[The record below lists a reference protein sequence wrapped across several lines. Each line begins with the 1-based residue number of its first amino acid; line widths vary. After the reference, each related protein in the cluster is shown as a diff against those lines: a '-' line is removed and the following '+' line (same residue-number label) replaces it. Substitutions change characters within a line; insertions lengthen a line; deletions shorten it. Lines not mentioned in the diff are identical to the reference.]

1 MNKKFSTLMALALLA
16 GSFPVAAQY
25 CPQDGEVPYRTRMVK
40 SAKLDNY
47 FQDVY
52 KINQEYYYQLEVNPP
67 SLGLTEDK
75 EGTYVLVAERDYSTG
90 KIYLTAQEVTKAT
103 LTHSLWKIKVTDR
116 PANGRVYTY
125 VNKETG
131 FELAFDHT
139 NALQRVGTQF
149 IIPSDADKIA
159 ENENYKKNAAN
170 FGWTYE
176 NKGLTDGC
184 IDHWAWYTTED
195 NGTAPLT
202 WKRVYSYFHN
212 KVDSVM
218 TLRAVRLND
227 RIGNVDKETYGDG
240 VNFVSERPETA
251 RTKFEAGLS
260 ETGLDGSKTGG
271 WAIVAVKDSR
281 ANAQDFIGGMNISG
295 VLEIRPVVA
304 GAKVL
309 NAAEINSM
317 IDADGSFLTF
327 GQNNSEYI
335 KYYDQWLDAANAD
348 KAGKF
353 AKFTVLSP
361 ETGDPLNIVEDAN
374 PFAHAFKDGKFV
386 AETLYGKEAT
396 NETSRGVLNRGNYDY
411 DIKENKDITTGG
423 QNVYAG
429 YDILLRT
436 KDPKRQVGDQKE
448 YGYLYVSEHNYEGT
462 PTANYNGL
470 EVKIQPYARIKEKAA
485 TPDAKREVLLKAEP
499 RPAGYPDAL
508 EARYHWKATY
518 YATNDS
524 LVLEPL
530 NASRMN
536 TNDMKDRVP
545 FEKTHLAD
553 DVPGLWVNTVNEA
566 KAYETDPINA
576 AWMSNKAEGVPVALY
591 AMNNSQ
597 VGDTDYLLTIGTP
610 SNAEAFV
617 ERYKAVVKPKAE
629 EGWMKNIN
637 PAYVTNNSEVNAYQ
651 ADMELRL
658 KFVHDYTHLTRATM
672 ASGVYFMNLA
682 TNKFST
688 AQTEHRVNGAN
699 LVADMGGHVVYDVEE
714 QGQQDFNHMPATQW
728 VVETQPCLTGDELN
742 YNENPTVRIYNREY
756 GDLRKVP
763 FFAGQL
769 YTAGDGKFFTIN
781 HREYGWLAKGGQ
793 QNVDKHKRYVYNC
806 ADTVTFAPVDVN
818 ELGYFNETDEN
829 LRNTTYM
836 FQHMYDMNAGKFLTV
851 SDKNNNLRVG
861 DTGTSFEL
869 FRSEGW
875 VPVPD
880 STESIVNGEI
890 VKKPTGTYHFAYVKE
905 QKYGYASEA
914 ANATQLY
921 KTFYKI
927 KVKDANLIDNDHK
940 FVAINNQYK
949 YVVATEDEIMD
960 PKNHLSFA
968 IVSLKENNHLND
980 IHGYAI
986 VNNPT
991 YIKVNAQTE
1000 DDLKGLTKMTQP
1012 DEYGNDYDVYYKD
1025 VDPSDNEKLKT
1036 DNNITGF
1043 NPDKD
1048 IIMVSMVKK
1057 GENNYQVTGKL
1068 GVEAVSLDTKVDEL
1082 CNTSTDAFALVSA
1095 DRPLY
1100 ATIADEYVNNDK
1112 KALDIYTIERQGNE
1126 SLFED
1131 SSSKEAQ
1138 RWGMNYLG
1146 AENMN
1151 KPTKNEGFYVDAV
1164 AKSMGTRMP
1173 QYLFV
1178 VAADSVPAYEY
1189 CDCGID
1195 GHAQHGINSG
1205 CGHSEKFAGYVDGR
1219 FMINYNDSV
1228 QAAMIDKVTNAD
1240 KFKSDNYT
1248 RLGFVEAVHRG
1259 DSLYVL
1265 KYPYTLESI
1274 KEEAKD
1280 GSGKYIIPTF
1290 LSKDSLGK
1298 VYDIVPLDGKHN
1310 NAVFS
1315 FRNTGDAEGENGE
1328 SSFLIESND
1337 TPNGITGYSK
1347 VGSFAGA
1354 WIKIHNN
1361 VPVLAKYYSNDG
1373 NHNTGDFTDDWVG
1386 AGDITEDNVTGE
1398 FINQGARFIFKDIEK
1413 DSEATANE
1421 TIATSSVVVA
1431 GTNGAVV
1438 VKGAEGKNVIVS
1450 TILGKVVAN
1459 EVVSSDNAT
1468 IAAPQGVVVVSVD
1481 GESFK
1486 VVVK

>member
-16 GSFPVAAQY
+16 GSFPVAAQF
-25 CPQDGEVPYRTRMVK
+25 CPTDGEVPYRTRFVK
-40 SAKLDNY
+40 AAALDANISG
-47 FQDVY
+47 VK
-52 KINQEYYYQLEVNPP
+52 KINQEYYYQLEVNPESLATADGKTP
-67 SLGLTEDK
+67 S
-75 EGTYVLVAERDYSTG
+75 GTFVLVAERDYSTG
-90 KIYLTAQEVTKAT
+90 KIYLTAQEISKAT
-103 LTHSLWKIKVTDR
+103 LTHSLWQIKVTDR
-116 PANGRVYTY
+116 SANGRVYTY

-139 NALQRVGTQF
+139 NALLQNPLSTGDDI
-149 IIPSDADKIA
+149 IIPAEADKTLNNDTYKNNKA
-159 ENENYKKNAAN
+159 NY
-170 FGWTYE
+170 GWSYE
-176 NKGLTDGC
+176 FDGLTDGC
-184 IDHWAWYTTED
+184 NDHWAWYTTED
-195 NGTAPLT
+195 NGVAELNY
-202 WKRVYSYFHN
+202 KKVYSYFHN
-212 KVDSVM
+212 GTDSVM
-218 TLRAVRLND
+218 ALRAARRSANIDDVAEAVYDAVR
-227 RIGNVDKETYGDG
+227 
-240 VNFVSERPETA
+240 A
-251 RTKFEAGLS
+251 
-260 ETGLDGSKTGG
+260 DGSKVVKGLSDTSTGLNG
-271 WAIVAVKDSR
+271 EASGGYAIVAVKDSK
-281 ANAQDFIGGMNISG
+281 ANAQNWLGNVSKA
-295 VLEIRPVVA
+295 LEIKPVVA

-317 IDADGSFLTF
+317 VDADGSFLSF
-327 GQNNSEYI
+327 ANHIGEYDAWNDAVNNG
-335 KYYDQWLDAANAD
+335 D

-353 AKFTVLSP
+353 AKFTVLKP
-361 ETGDPLNIVEDAN
+361 GTNEPLNVVEGAN
-374 PFAHAFKDGKFV
+374 PFAHAFTDGKFV
-386 AETLYGKEAT
+386 AETFY
-396 NETSRGVLNRGNYDY
+396 SRLNRDQYKNDEDHYIDEDGS
-411 DIKENKDITTGG
+411 
-423 QNVYAG
+423 VFAG

-436 KDPKRQVGDQKE
+436 KDAIQQVGDEKQF
-448 YGYLYVSEHNYEGT
+448 GYLYVSEHTYE
-462 PTANYNGL
+462 PKTATSNHDGL
-470 EVKIQPYARIKEKAA
+470 QVKIQPYSYIDAGARKTVKQVKS
-485 TPDAKREVLLKAEP
+485 DASYLTK
-499 RPAGYPDAL
+499 GYPDAL

-536 TNDMKDRVP
+536 TKEMAAETP
-545 FEKTHLAD
+545 FEKTHLAAE
-553 DVPGLWVNTVNEA
+553 GSESWVNTVNEA
-566 KAYETDPINA
+566 TTYNSNTSTDGN
-576 AWMSNKAEGVPVALY
+576 WMSAKKAGVPVALF

-597 VGDTDYLLTIGTP
+597 VGDEAQLLTIGTP
-610 SNAEAFV
+610 KNAEAADAD
-617 ERYKAVVKPKAE
+617 YAAQCK
-629 EGWMKNIN
+629 GDGN
-637 PAYVTNNSEVNAYQ
+637 PAYVTNVEDKEYQ
-651 ADMELRL
+651 ADMNLRL
-658 KFVHDYTHLTRATM
+658 KFNHDYTPLTRATM

-682 TNKFST
+682 TNKYST
-688 AQTEHRVNGAN
+688 AQTENRVNGAYI
-699 LVADMGGHVVYDVEE
+699 VADMGGHVVYDVEE

-756 GDLRKVP
+756 AYELFG
-763 FFAGQL
+763 GQL
-769 YTAGDGKFFTIN
+769 YTAGDGKFFTID
-781 HREYGWLAKGGQ
+781 HRHYGWVATQ
-793 QNVDKHKRYVYNC
+793 QNVDKHNRFDYNC

-851 SDKNNNLRVG
+851 SDKNNNVRVG

-875 VPVPD
+875 VPVQD
-880 STESIVNGEI
+880 SIQKYNTS
-890 VKKPTGTYHFAYVKE
+890 TGKWDLVPGDTYHFDYVKE
-905 QKYGYASEA
+905 QKYGYPSEA
-914 ANATQLY
+914 ANATQLTR
-921 KTFYKI
+921 TFYKI

-940 FVAINNQYK
+940 FVAIDNQYK
-949 YVVATEDEIMD
+949 YVVATENEIID

-968 IVSLKENNHLND
+968 IVTLKENNCLTLNGEEV
-980 IHGYAI
+980 HGYAL
-986 VNNPT
+986 VNSPA
-991 YIKVNAQTE
+991 YVKVNATKE
-1000 DDLKGLTKMTQP
+1000 EDLKGLKLIDKEKQP
-1012 DEYGNDYDVYYKD
+1012 QYCTDEYGRKYEAYYKD
-1025 VDPSDNEKLKT
+1025 VKGNGSYDPADG
-1036 DNNITGF
+1036 DV
-1043 NPDKD
+1043 
-1048 IIMVSMVKK
+1048 IMVKRVID
-1057 GENNYQVTGKL
+1057 NRQVTGKL

-1100 ATIADEYVNNDK
+1100 ATIASEYVNNDK

-1315 FRNTGDAEGENGE
+1315 FRNTGDDEG
-1328 SSFLIESND
+1328 SFLIESND
-1337 TPNGITGYSK
+1337 AANKDGKPYSIYSK

-1398 FINQGARFIFKDIEK
+1398 FINQGARFIFKDIDK

-1421 TIATSSVVVA
+1421 TIATSSVIVA
-1431 GTNGAVV
+1431 GQDGAVV
-1438 VKGAEGKNVIVS
+1438 VKGAEGKSVIVS

-1459 EVVSSDNAT
+1459 EVLTSDNAQ

>member
-16 GSFPVAAQY
+16 GSFPVAAQF
-25 CPQDGEVPYRTRMVK
+25 CTVNGEVPYHTRLVK
-40 SAKLDNY
+40 AAALDANISGVK
-47 FQDVY
+47 Q
-52 KINQEYYYQLEVNPP
+52 INQEYYYQLQVDPA
-67 SLGLTEDK
+67 SLGEKD
-75 EGTYVLVAERDYSTG
+75 GTYVLVAERDYSTG
-90 KIYLTAQEVTKAT
+90 KIYLTAQEITKAT

-116 PANGRVYTY
+116 SANGRVYTY

-139 NALQRVGTQF
+139 NALQRVGGRF
-149 IIPSDADKIA
+149 VIPSKSDKDAAND
-159 ENENYKKNAAN
+159 NYKKYAAN
-170 FGWTYE
+170 YGWTYE

-184 IDHWAWYTTED
+184 IDNWAWYTTED
-195 NGTAPLT
+195 NGTVELPS
-202 WKRVYSYFHN
+202 RPVYSYFHN
-212 KVDSVM
+212 GTDSVM
-218 TLRAVRLND
+218 TLRAVKKD
-227 RIGNVDKETYGDG
+227 EFGMY
-240 VNFVSERPETA
+240 PTA
-251 RTKFEAGLS
+251 PAADDEFSVLGLS
-260 ETGLDGSKTGG
+260 ENGLDGSSNGG
-271 WAIVAVKDSR
+271 WAIVAVKDSK
-281 ANAQDFIGGMNISG
+281 ANARDLLGGMGGI
-295 VLEIRPVVA
+295 LKIKPVVA

-309 NAAEINSM
+309 NADEINSM

-327 GQNNSEYI
+327 GENNSKYI
-335 KYYDQWLDAANAD
+335 KWYNEWQDAVNGD
-348 KAGKF
+348 RAGKF
-353 AKFTVLSP
+353 AKFTVLNP
-361 ETGDPLNIVEDAN
+361 ETGMPLDIVDGTN
-374 PFAHAFKDGKFV
+374 PFAHTFSKGEFIAQ
-386 AETLYGKEAT
+386 TLDYKE
-396 NETSRGVLNRGNYDY
+396 LNRASG
-411 DIKENKDITTGG
+411 KS
-423 QNVYAG
+423 YAG
-429 YDILLRT
+429 YDVLLRT
-436 KDPKRQVGDQKE
+436 KDPKRQVGSQKE
-448 YGYLYVSEHNYEGT
+448 YGYLYVSEHNYEQT
-462 PTANYNGL
+462 PTGNYSGL
-470 EVKIQPYARIKEKAA
+470 RVEIQPYAQLGTKLGTENA
-485 TPDAKREVLLKAEP
+485 TKKVLLGAAKKTA
-499 RPAGYPDAL
+499 AAVLPDAL
-508 EARYHWKATY
+508 EARYHWKVTY

-536 TNDMKDRVP
+536 TAEMEAKTP
-545 FEKTHLAD
+545 FEQTHLAVSPAAD
-553 DVPGLWVNTVNEA
+553 AGKWVNTVN
-566 KAYETDPINA
+566 KADIYSNGNA
-576 AWMSNKAEGVPVALY
+576 EDGTWMSNKYQGVPVALY
-591 AMNNSQ
+591 AMNNSF
-597 VGDTDYLLTIGTP
+597 VGDDAKLLTIGTP
-610 SNAEAFV
+610 SNAEAFDV
-617 ERYKAVVKPKAE
+617 KYVAVKKTE
-629 EGWMKNIN
+629 IGN
-637 PAYVTNNSEVNAYQ
+637 PAYVTNKVVEKVSPYQ

-658 KFVHDYTHLTRATM
+658 KFDHDYTHLTRATM

-699 LVADMGGHVVYDVEE
+699 VVADMGGHVVYDVEE

-728 VVETQPCLTGDELN
+728 VVEQQPCLEGDDVN
-742 YNENPTVRIYNREY
+742 ANENPTVRIYNREY
-756 GDLRKVP
+756 ADQLFG
-763 FFAGQL
+763 GQL
-769 YTAGDGKFFTIN
+769 YTAGDGKFFTID
-781 HREYGWLAKGGQ
+781 HRHYGWLATQ
-793 QNVDKHKRYVYNC
+793 QNVDRHYRKTYNC
-806 ADTVTFAPVDVN
+806 ADTVTFAPVEVN

-851 SDKNNNLRVG
+851 SDKNNNVRVG

-875 VPVPD
+875 LPVPD

-890 VKKPTGTYHFAYVKE
+890 VKDFAGTYHFAYVKE
-905 QKYGYASEA
+905 QKYGYPSEA
-914 ANATQLY
+914 ANATQLTR
-921 KTFYKI
+921 TFYKI

-949 YVVATEDEIMD
+949 YVVATENEIID

-968 IVSLKENNHLND
+968 IVTLKENNCLTLNGEEV
-980 IHGYAI
+980 HGYAL
-986 VNNPT
+986 VNSPA
-991 YIKVNAQTE
+991 YVKVNATKE
-1000 DDLKGLTKMTQP
+1000 EDLKGLKLIDKEKQP
-1012 DEYGNDYDVYYKD
+1012 QYCTDEYGRKYEAYYKD
-1025 VDPSDNEKLKT
+1025 VKGNGSYDPADG
-1036 DNNITGF
+1036 DV
-1043 NPDKD
+1043 
-1048 IIMVSMVKK
+1048 IMVKRVID
-1057 GENNYQVTGKL
+1057 NRQVTGKL

-1100 ATIADEYVNNDK
+1100 ATIASEYVNNDK

-1337 TPNGITGYSK
+1337 AANKDGKPYSIYSK

-1373 NHNTGDFTDDWVG
+1373 NHNTGDFTDDWV
-1386 AGDITEDNVTGE
+1386 AVGDKTEENVTGE
-1398 FINQGARFIFKDIEK
+1398 FINQGARFIFKDIDK

-1421 TIATSSVVVA
+1421 TIATSSVIVA

-1438 VKGAEGKNVIVS
+1438 VKGAEGKSVIVS

-1459 EVVSSDNAT
+1459 EVLTSDNAQ

>member
-16 GSFPVAAQY
+16 GSFPVAAQF
-25 CPQDGEVPYRTRMVK
+25 CTVNGEVPYRTRLVK
-40 SAKLDNY
+40 AAALDST
-47 FQDVY
+47 FREVK
-52 KINQEYYYQLEVNPP
+52 KINQEYYYQLQVDPA
-67 SLGLTEDK
+67 SLGEKD
-75 EGTYVLVAERDYSTG
+75 GTYVLVAERDYSTG
-90 KIYLTAQEVTKAT
+90 KIYLTAQEITKAT

-116 PANGRVYTY
+116 FANGRVYTY

-139 NALQRVGTQF
+139 NALQRVNGDY
-149 IIPSDADKIA
+149 IIPATFDANDKNKA
-159 ENENYKKNAAN
+159 NY
-170 FGWTYE
+170 GWTYE

-184 IDHWAWYTTED
+184 IDNWAWYTTED
-195 NGTAPLT
+195 NGKKELPY
-202 WKRVYSYFHN
+202 KKVYSYFHN
-212 KVDSVM
+212 GTDSVM
-218 TLRAVRLND
+218 ALRAVYLSD
-227 RIGNVDKETYGDG
+227 SFKDKVYDNNPGL
-240 VNFVSERPETA
+240 PI
-251 RTKFEAGLS
+251 TKDDFSVKGLS
-260 ETGLDGSKTGG
+260 ENGLDGSSNGG
-271 WAIVAVKDSR
+271 WAIVAVKDSKE
-281 ANAQDFIGGMNISG
+281 NAQNFLATIGDA
-295 VLEIRPVVA
+295 LRIRPVVA

-335 KYYDQWLDAANAD
+335 KNYNEWKDAANVD

-353 AKFTVLSP
+353 AKFTVLNP
-361 ETGDPLNIVEDAN
+361 ETGEELNVVEGAN

-386 AETLYGKEAT
+386 AVSSPYENLAREKWAVDGTISG
-396 NETSRGVLNRGNYDY
+396 GN
-411 DIKENKDITTGG
+411 NP
-423 QNVYAG
+423 YAG
-429 YDILLRT
+429 YNILLQT
-436 KDPKRQVGDQKE
+436 NDPIQEVNGVGQS
-448 YGYLYVSEHNYEGT
+448 GYLYVSEHNYEGT
-462 PTANYNGL
+462 PTGNYNGL
-470 EVKIQPYARIKEKAA
+470 EVKIQPYAWMLDDANKGTVK
-485 TPDAKREVLLKAEP
+485 AKRNVALKAQN
-499 RPAGYPDAL
+499 RGGATAPDAL

-536 TNDMKDRVP
+536 TEEMAARLP
-545 FEKTHLAD
+545 FEQTHLAVD
-553 DVPGLWVNTVNEA
+553 PNHSSSKWVNTVNPAEGYA
-566 KAYETDPINA
+566 SGNPNA
-576 AWMSNKAEGVPVALY
+576 AWMTNKEKGVPVALY

-610 SNAEAFV
+610 SNAEAYDADYAA
-617 ERYKAVVKPKAE
+617 EVKPNA
-629 EGWMKNIN
+629 GTTAN
-637 PAYVTNNSEVNAYQ
+637 PAYVTNKVEDKVSPYQ

-658 KFVHDYTHLTRATM
+658 KFDHDYTHLTRATM

-781 HREYGWLAKGGQ
+781 HREYGWLAKGDQ

-875 VPVPD
+875 VPVQD
-880 STESIVNGEI
+880 SIQKYNTSTGKWDLVPGE
-890 VKKPTGTYHFAYVKE
+890 TYHFDYVKE

-1000 DDLKGLTKMTQP
+1000 DDLKGLYPQP
-1012 DEYGNDYDVYYKD
+1012 ATDEFGNDYVEYWKD
-1025 VDPSDNEKLKT
+1025 VD
-1036 DNNITGF
+1036 G
-1043 NPDKD
+1043 DKKYD
-1048 IIMVSMVKK
+1048 ASKGDKIMVRMVKE
-1057 GENNYQVTGKL
+1057 GDENNYQVTGKL
-1068 GVEAVSLDTKVDEL
+1068 GVEAVSLDTKIDEL

-1315 FRNTGDAEGENGE
+1315 FRNTGDDEG
-1328 SSFLIESND
+1328 SFLIESND
-1337 TPNGITGYSK
+1337 AANKDGKPYSIYSK

-1398 FINQGARFIFKDIEK
+1398 FINQGARFIFKDIDK

-1421 TIATSSVVVA
+1421 EIATSSVIVA

-1459 EVVSSDNAT
+1459 EVLTSDNAQ

>member
-1 MNKKFSTLMALALLA
+1 M
-16 GSFPVAAQY
+16 
-25 CPQDGEVPYRTRMVK
+25 PYRTRLVK
-40 SAKLDNY
+40 AAALDST
-47 FQDVY
+47 FREVK
-52 KINQEYYYQLEVNPP
+52 KINQEYYYQLQVDPA
-67 SLGLTEDK
+67 SLGEKD
-75 EGTYVLVAERDYSTG
+75 GTYVLVAERDYSTG
-90 KIYLTAQEVTKAT
+90 KIYLTAQEITKAT

-116 PANGRVYTY
+116 SANGRVYTY

-139 NALQRVGTQF
+139 SALQRVDGNYV
-149 IIPSDADKIA
+149 IPTDDDKA
-159 ENENYKKNAAN
+159 YETDTYKKNAAN
-170 FGWTYE
+170 YGWTYE

-184 IDHWAWYTTED
+184 IDNWAWYTTED
-195 NGTAPLT
+195 NGTAELPY
-202 WKRVYSYFHN
+202 KKVYSYFHN
-212 KVDSVM
+212 GTDSVM
-218 TLRAVRLND
+218 ALRAVYLSDSFENKVYD
-227 RIGNVDKETYGDG
+227 NNPGSPI
-240 VNFVSERPETA
+240 
-251 RTKFEAGLS
+251 TKDDFSVKGLS
-260 ETGLDGSKTGG
+260 ENGLDGSSNGG
-271 WAIVAVKDSR
+271 WAIVAVKDSKE
-281 ANAQDFIGGMNISG
+281 NAQDFLATIGAA
-295 VLEIRPVVA
+295 LRIRPVVA

-309 NAAEINSM
+309 NADEINSM

-327 GQNNSEYI
+327 GENNSKYI
-335 KYYDQWLDAANAD
+335 KSYNEWKDAANGD
-348 KAGKF
+348 RAGKF
-353 AKFTVLSP
+353 AKFTVLNP
-361 ETGDPLNIVEDAN
+361 ETGEELNVVEGAN
-374 PFAHAFKDGKFV
+374 PFAHAFKDGKFE
-386 AETLYGKEAT
+386 AETVYGKDKAEGIDQ
-396 NETSRGVLNRGNYDY
+396 GVLNRNNYGESDY
-411 DIKENKDITTGG
+411 ISTGEKNK
-423 QNVYAG
+423 YAG
-429 YDILLRT
+429 YDILLKT
-436 KDPKRQVGDQKE
+436 KEPMRQVGNQKE

-462 PTANYNGL
+462 PTGNYNGL
-470 EVKIQPYARIKEKAA
+470 EVKIQPYARIKENAA
-485 TPDAKREVLLKAEP
+485 TTDAKREVLLKAEA
-499 RPAGYPDAL
+499 RAAGYPDAL

-536 TNDMKDRVP
+536 TTEMAARTP
-545 FEKTHLAD
+545 FEQTHLAD
-553 DVPGLWVNTVNEA
+553 DWTRDWVNTVNEA
-566 KAYETDPINA
+566 VGYASGNPDA
-576 AWMSNKAEGVPVALY
+576 AWMTNKMAGVPVALY

-610 SNAEAFV
+610 SNAEAFDAK
-617 ERYKAVVKPKAE
+617 YAAVKKTE
-629 EGWMKNIN
+629 NGN
-637 PAYVTNNSEVNAYQ
+637 PAYVTNDYDQTVEPKRDGKNAYQ

-658 KFVHDYTHLTRATM
+658 KFDHDYTHLTRATM

-728 VVETQPCLTGDELN
+728 VVEQQPCLKGDDVN
-742 YNENPTVRIYNREY
+742 ANENPTVRIYNREY
-756 GDLRKVP
+756 AYELFG
-763 FFAGQL
+763 GQL
-769 YTAGDGKFFTIN
+769 YTAGDGKFFTID
-781 HREYGWLAKGGQ
+781 HRHYARLAKDGQ
-793 QNVDKHKRYVYNC
+793 QNVDRHYRKTYNC

-851 SDKNNNLRVG
+851 SDKNNNVRVG

-875 VPVPD
+875 LPVPD

-890 VKKPTGTYHFAYVKE
+890 VKDFAGTYHFAYVKE
-905 QKYGYASEA
+905 QKYGYPSEA
-914 ANATQLY
+914 ANATQLTR
-921 KTFYKI
+921 TFYKI

-949 YVVATEDEIMD
+949 YVVATENEIMD

-968 IVSLKENNHLND
+968 IVTLKENNCLTLNGEEV
-980 IHGYAI
+980 HGYAL
-986 VNNPT
+986 VNSPA
-991 YIKVNAQTE
+991 YVKVNATKE
-1000 DDLKGLTKMTQP
+1000 EDLKGLKLIDNIVQSEYCT
-1012 DEYGNDYDVYYKD
+1012 DEYGNQYEAYYKD
-1025 VDPSDNEKLKT
+1025 VKDNGSYDPDHG
-1036 DNNITGF
+1036 DV
-1043 NPDKD
+1043 
-1048 IIMVSMVKK
+1048 IMVKRVID
-1057 GENNYQVTGKL
+1057 NRQVTGKL

-1100 ATIADEYVNNDK
+1100 ATIASEYVNNDK

-1164 AKSMGTRMP
+1164 AKSNPRMP

-1315 FRNTGDAEGENGE
+1315 FRNTGDDEG
-1328 SSFLIESND
+1328 SFLIESND
-1337 TPNGITGYSK
+1337 AANKDGKPYSIYSK

-1373 NHNTGDFTDDWVG
+1373 NHNTGDFTDDWVA

-1398 FINQGARFIFKDIEK
+1398 FINQGARFIFKDIDK
-1413 DSEATANE
+1413 DSQATANE
-1421 TIATSSVVVA
+1421 TIATSSVIVA

-1438 VKGAEGKNVIVS
+1438 VKGAEGKSVIVS

-1459 EVVSSDNAT
+1459 EVLTSDNAQ

>member
-16 GSFPVAAQY
+16 GSFPVAAQF
-25 CPQDGEVPYRTRMVK
+25 CTVNGEVPYRTRFVK
-40 SAKLDNY
+40 AAALDDNISG
-47 FQDVY
+47 VK
-52 KINQEYYYQLEVNPP
+52 KINQEYYYQLEVNPV
-67 SLGLTEDK
+67 SLGLSEDAK
-75 EGTYVLVAERDYSTG
+75 GTYVLVAERDYSTG
-90 KIYLTAQEVTKAT
+90 KIYLTAQDITKAT

-116 PANGRVYTY
+116 SANGRVYTY

-139 NALQRVGTQF
+139 NALQRVDGDYV
-149 IIPSDADKIA
+149 IPTDADKA
-159 ENENYKKNAAN
+159 DETDTYKKNAAN
-170 FGWTYE
+170 YGWTYE

-184 IDHWAWYTTED
+184 IDNWAWYTTED
-195 NGTAPLT
+195 NGKTELPY
-202 WKRVYSYFHN
+202 KKVYSYFHN
-212 KVDSVM
+212 GTDSVM
-218 TLRAVRLND
+218 AIRAVRQSD
-227 RIGNVDKETYGDG
+227 PSEDIEKETYGDG
-240 VNFVSERPETA
+240 VNYDSRYPWTQ
-251 RTKFEAGLS
+251 RRQFEAGLS
-260 ETGLDGSKTGG
+260 EGGLDATQNGG
-271 WAIVAVKDSR
+271 WAVVAVKDSK
-281 ANAQDFIGGMNISG
+281 ANAEDFLTKIGAAM
-295 VLEIRPVVA
+295 EIRPVVA

-317 IDADGSFLTF
+317 IDADGSWLNFDTE
-327 GQNNSEYI
+327 QNDFI
-335 KYYDQWLDAANAD
+335 KFYGNKGWNDADNKND
-348 KAGKF
+348 KNHEI
-353 AKFTVLSP
+353 AKFTVLNP
-361 ETGDPLNIVEDAN
+361 ETGEPLNIVEDAN

-386 AETLYGKEAT
+386 AETIYGKDADT
-396 NETSRGVLNRGNYDY
+396 NTGTIQGVLNRNNYGDS
-411 DIKENKDITTGG
+411 EFLSTGEANK
-423 QNVYAG
+423 YAG

-436 KDPKRQVGDQKE
+436 NDPIQQVGDEKQ

-462 PTANYNGL
+462 PTGNYNGL
-470 EVKIQPYARIKEKAA
+470 EVKIQPYARIESGAA
-485 TPDAKREVLLKAEP
+485 TSNAKRKVLLVAKENSN
-499 RPAGYPDAL
+499 GYPDAL

-536 TNDMKDRVP
+536 TAEMEARKP
-545 FEKTHLAD
+545 FEQTHLAD
-553 DVPGLWVNTVNEA
+553 DWTRDWVNTVNA
-566 KAYETDPINA
+566 AVGYASGNTDA
-576 AWMSNKAEGVPVALY
+576 AWMTNKVAGVPVALY

-610 SNAEAFV
+610 SNAEAYDV
-617 ERYKAVVKPKAE
+617 NYAAVVKPNA
-629 EGWMKNIN
+629 GTTAN
-637 PAYVTNNSEVNAYQ
+637 PAYVTNANNKVENKVLSPYQ

-658 KFVHDYTHLTRATM
+658 KFNHDYTSLTRATM
-672 ASGVYFMNLA
+672 ASGVYFMNLD
-682 TNKFST
+682 TKKYST
-688 AQTEHRVNGAN
+688 AQTENRVNGAYI
-699 LVADMGGHVVYDVEE
+699 VADMGGHVVYDVEE

-756 GDLRKVP
+756 AYPL
-763 FFAGQL
+763 FAGQL
-769 YTAGDGKFFTIN
+769 YTAGDGKFFTID
-781 HREYGWLAKGGQ
+781 HRHYGWLATQ
-793 QNVDKHKRYVYNC
+793 QNVDKHNRFDYNC

-851 SDKNNNLRVG
+851 SDKNNNVRVG

-875 VPVPD
+875 VPVQD
-880 STESIVNGEI
+880 SIQKYNTS
-890 VKKPTGTYHFAYVKE
+890 TGKWDLVPGDTYHFDYVKE
-905 QKYGYASEA
+905 QKYGYPSEA
-914 ANATQLY
+914 ANATQLTR
-921 KTFYKI
+921 TFYKI

-949 YVVATEDEIMD
+949 YVVATENEIMD

-968 IVSLKENNHLND
+968 IVTLKENNCLTLNGEEV
-980 IHGYAI
+980 HGYAL
-986 VNNPT
+986 VNSPA
-991 YIKVNAQTE
+991 YVKVNATKE
-1000 DDLKGLTKMTQP
+1000 EDLKGLKLIDKEKQP
-1012 DEYGNDYDVYYKD
+1012 QYCTDEYGRKYEAYYKD
-1025 VDPSDNEKLKT
+1025 VKGNGSYDPADG
-1036 DNNITGF
+1036 DV
-1043 NPDKD
+1043 
-1048 IIMVSMVKK
+1048 IMVKRVID
-1057 GENNYQVTGKL
+1057 NRQVTGKL

-1100 ATIADEYVNNDK
+1100 ATIASEYVNNDK

-1315 FRNTGDAEGENGE
+1315 FRNTGDDEG
-1328 SSFLIESND
+1328 SFLIESND
-1337 TPNGITGYSK
+1337 AANKDGKPYSIYSK

-1373 NHNTGDFTDDWVG
+1373 NHNTGDFTDDWVA

-1398 FINQGARFIFKDIEK
+1398 FINQGARFIFKDIDK
-1413 DSEATANE
+1413 DSQATANE
-1421 TIATSSVVVA
+1421 TIATSSVIVA

-1438 VKGAEGKNVIVS
+1438 VKGARKHN
-1450 TILGKVVAN
+1450 LR
-1459 EVVSSDNAT
+1459 
-1468 IAAPQGVVVVSVD
+1468 
-1481 GESFK
+1481 
-1486 VVVK
+1486 

>member
-1 MNKKFSTLMALALLA
+1 MAGLLLA
-16 GSFPVAAQY
+16 GSFPVAAQF
-25 CPQDGEVPYRTRMVK
+25 CPTDGEVPYRTRSVK
-40 SAKLDNY
+40 AAALDVNIWE
-47 FQDVY
+47 VN
-52 KINQEYYYQLEVNPP
+52 KINQEYYYQLQVKPE
-67 SLGLTEDK
+67 SLGLSQDY
-75 EGTYVLVAERDYSTG
+75 GTFVLVAERDYSTG
-90 KIYLTAQEVTKAT
+90 KIYLTAQEISKAT

-116 PANGRVYTY
+116 SANGRVYTY

-139 NALQRVGTQF
+139 NALQRVSGNYV
-149 IIPSDADKIA
+149 IPSDADKA
-159 ENENYKKNAAN
+159 AGKDDYKKNAAN
-170 FGWTYE
+170 YGWTYE

-184 IDHWAWYTTED
+184 IDNWAWYTTED
-195 NGTAPLT
+195 NGIAELNY
-202 WKRVYSYFHN
+202 KKVYSYFHN
-212 KVDSVM
+212 GTDSVM
-218 TLRAVRLND
+218 ALRAIRETETQYFNYVSPFAD
-227 RIGNVDKETYGDG
+227 R
-240 VNFVSERPETA
+240 
-251 RTKFEAGLS
+251 LS
-260 ETGLDGSKTGG
+260 EDGLDGTVTGG
-271 WAIVAVKDSR
+271 WAVIAVKDSK
-281 ANAQDFIGGMNISG
+281 ANGQDFVEGFNTNE

-317 IDADGSFLTF
+317 IDADGSFLSF
-327 GQNNSEYI
+327 SPRISQYDAWNNADEG
-335 KYYDQWLDAANAD
+335 D

-353 AKFTVLSP
+353 AKFTVLNP
-361 ETGDPLNIVEDAN
+361 ETGEPLNIVEDAN

-386 AETLYGKEAT
+386 AMSSPYENLAREKWAEDGSISNGK
-396 NETSRGVLNRGNYDY
+396 NP
-411 DIKENKDITTGG
+411 
-423 QNVYAG
+423 YAG
-429 YDILLRT
+429 YDILLQT
-436 KDPKRQVGDQKE
+436 NDPIQQVGDDKQF
-448 YGYLYVSEHNYEGT
+448 GYLYVSEHNYEGT
-462 PTANYNGL
+462 PTGNYNGL
-470 EVKIQPYARIKEKAA
+470 EVKIQPYAWMLDAGKG
-485 TPDAKREVLLKAEP
+485 TTSAKRNVARKAQN
-499 RPAGYPDAL
+499 RGGASAPDAL
-508 EARYHWKATY
+508 EARYHWKVTY

-536 TNDMKDRVP
+536 TEEMAARLP
-545 FEKTHLAD
+545 FEQTHLA
-553 DVPGLWVNTVNEA
+553 VTPNHSSKNWVNTVNGA
-566 KAYETDPINA
+566 VGYASGNTDA
-576 AWMSNKAEGVPVALY
+576 AWMTNKEAGVPVALY

-610 SNAEAFV
+610 SNAEA
-617 ERYKAVVKPKAE
+617 YDANYAAVVKPNA
-629 EGWMKNIN
+629 GTTAN
-637 PAYVTNNSEVNAYQ
+637 PAYVTNNKVDNISPYQ

-658 KFVHDYTHLTRATM
+658 KFNHDYTSLTRATM

-682 TNKFST
+682 TNKYST
-688 AQTEHRVNGAN
+688 AQTENRVNGAYI
-699 LVADMGGHVVYDVEE
+699 VADMGGHVVYDVEE

-756 GDLRKVP
+756 AYELFG
-763 FFAGQL
+763 GQL
-769 YTAGDGKFFTIN
+769 YTAGDGKFFTID
-781 HREYGWLAKGGQ
+781 HRHYGWFANGGQ
-793 QNVDKHKRYVYNC
+793 QNVDRHNWVNKRYNC
-806 ADTVTFAPVDVN
+806 ADTVTFAPVEVN

-836 FQHMYDMNAGKFLTV
+836 FQHMYDMNVANFLTV
-851 SDKNNNLRVG
+851 SDKNNNVRLG
-861 DTGTSFEL
+861 SEGTSFEL

-880 STESIVNGEI
+880 STKLYNPETGKWDIDAE
-890 VKKPTGTYHFAYVKE
+890 TGTYHFDYVKE

-1000 DDLKGLTKMTQP
+1000 DDLKGLYPQSAT
-1012 DEYGNDYDVYYKD
+1012 DEFGNDYVEYWKD
-1025 VDPSDNEKLKT
+1025 VD
-1036 DNNITGF
+1036 G
-1043 NPDKD
+1043 DKKYD
-1048 IIMVSMVKK
+1048 ASKGDKIMVRMVKE
-1057 GENNYQVTGKL
+1057 GDENNYQVTGKL
-1068 GVEAVSLDTKVDEL
+1068 GVEAVSLDTKIDEL

-1151 KPTKNEGFYVDAV
+1151 KPTKNEGFYIDAV
-1164 AKSMGTRMP
+1164 AKSNPRMP

-1205 CGHSEKFAGYVDGR
+1205 CGHSENYAGYVEGR
-1219 FMINYNDSV
+1219 FLVNYNDSV
-1228 QAAMIDKVTNAD
+1228 QSALIDKVTNAD

-1265 KYPYTLESI
+1265 KYPYTLASI

-1315 FRNTGDAEGENGE
+1315 FRNTGDDEG
-1328 SSFLIESND
+1328 SFLIESND
-1337 TPNGITGYSK
+1337 AANKDGKPYSIYSK

-1398 FINQGARFIFKDIEK
+1398 FINQGARFIFKDIDK

-1421 TIATSSVVVA
+1421 EIATSSVIVA

-1438 VKGAEGKNVIVS
+1438 VKGAEGKSVIVS

-1459 EVVSSDNAT
+1459 EVLTSDNAQ

>member
-1 MNKKFSTLMALALLA
+1 MDDNIW
-16 GSFPVAAQY
+16 
-25 CPQDGEVPYRTRMVK
+25 EV
-40 SAKLDNY
+40 N
-47 FQDVY
+47 
-52 KINQEYYYQLEVNPP
+52 KINQEYYYQLRVNPE
-67 SLGLTEDK
+67 SLGLKKNDA
-75 EGTYVLVAERDYSTG
+75 GTYVLVAERDYSTG
-90 KIYLTAQEVTKAT
+90 KIYLTAQEISKAT

-116 PANGRVYTY
+116 SANGRVYTY

-139 NALQRVGTQF
+139 NALQRNDDKKFV
-149 IIPSDADKIA
+149 IPATYDANDK
-159 ENENYKKNAAN
+159 NKAN

-184 IDHWAWYTTED
+184 IDKWAWYTTED
-195 NGTAPLT
+195 NGTAELNY
-202 WKRVYSYFHN
+202 KKVYSYFHN
-212 KVDSVM
+212 GTDSVM
-218 TLRAVRLND
+218 ALRAVTSLTNNMG
-227 RIGNVDKETYGDG
+227 IETYGTVGVDG
-240 VNFVSERPETA
+240 LP
-251 RTKFEAGLS
+251 RTQFEKGLS
-260 ETGLDGSKTGG
+260 QDGLDGTATGG
-271 WAIVAVKDSR
+271 WAVIAVKDSK
-281 ANAQDFIGGMNISG
+281 ANGQDFVEGISAA
-295 VLEIRPVVA
+295 LEIRPVVA

-309 NAAEINSM
+309 DADEINSM
-317 IDADGSFLTF
+317 VDADGSFLSFTSHI
-327 GQNNSEYI
+327 GEYDVWGEA
-335 KYYDQWLDAANAD
+335 KKGN

-353 AKFTVLSP
+353 AKFTVLNP
-361 ETGDPLNIVEDAN
+361 ETGEPLNIVADAN
-374 PFAHAFKDGKFV
+374 PFAHAFKDGKFKAV
-386 AETLYGKEAT
+386 SSEYTNLARDMWAKEGSISNGK
-396 NETSRGVLNRGNYDY
+396 NP
-411 DIKENKDITTGG
+411 
-423 QNVYAG
+423 YAG
-429 YDILLRT
+429 YNILLQT
-436 KDPKRQVGDQKE
+436 NDPIQEVNGEEQ

-462 PTANYNGL
+462 PTGNYNGL
-470 EVKIQPYARIKEKAA
+470 EVKIQPYAWMLDDANKG
-485 TPDAKREVLLKAEP
+485 TVNAKRNVALKAQK
-499 RPAGYPDAL
+499 RGGATAPDAL

-536 TNDMKDRVP
+536 TEEMAARLP
-545 FEKTHLAD
+545 FEQTHLAVD
-553 DVPGLWVNTVNEA
+553 PNHSSSKWVNTVNA
-566 KAYETDPINA
+566 AVGYASGNANA
-576 AWMSNKAEGVPVALY
+576 AWMTNKEAGVPVALY

-610 SNAEAFV
+610 SNAEAYDANYAAIAKT
-617 ERYKAVVKPKAE
+617 ES
-629 EGWMKNIN
+629 GN
-637 PAYVTNNSEVNAYQ
+637 PAYVTNAADKDYQ

-658 KFVHDYTHLTRATM
+658 KFNHDYTYLTRATM

-682 TNKFST
+682 TNKYST

-880 STESIVNGEI
+880 STKLCNPETGKWDIDAE
-890 VKKPTGTYHFAYVKE
+890 TGTYHFDYVKE

-991 YIKVNAQTE
+991 YIKVNAKT
-1000 DDLKGLTKMTQP
+1000 DADLKDLYP
-1012 DEYGNDYDVYYKD
+1012 NPYSDEFGNEYVEYFRDADGDKKYDASK
-1025 VDPSDNEKLKT
+1025 
-1036 DNNITGF
+1036 G
-1043 NPDKD
+1043 DK
-1048 IIMVSMVKK
+1048 IMVRMVRE
-1057 GENNYQVTGKL
+1057 GEENNYQVTGKL
-1068 GVEAVSLDTKVDEL
+1068 GVEAVSLDTKIDEL

-1100 ATIADEYVNNDK
+1100 ATIASEYVNNDK

-1151 KPTKNEGFYVDAV
+1151 KPTKNEGFYIDAV
-1164 AKSMGTRMP
+1164 AKSNPRMP

-1274 KEEAKD
+1274 KAEAKD

-1315 FRNTGDAEGENGE
+1315 FRNTGDTEGVNGE

-1337 TPNGITGYSK
+1337 RANVDGKPASYYSG

-1398 FINQGARFIFKDIEK
+1398 FINQGARFIFKDIDK

-1421 TIATSSVVVA
+1421 EIAAGSVVVA

-1468 IAAPQGVVVVSVD
+1468 IAAPAGVVVVSVD

>member
-16 GSFPVAAQY
+16 GSFPVAAQF
-25 CPQDGEVPYRTRMVK
+25 CTVNGEVPYRTRFVK
-40 SAKLDNY
+40 AAALDDNISG
-47 FQDVY
+47 VK
-52 KINQEYYYQLEVNPP
+52 KINQEYYYQLEVNPV
-67 SLGLTEDK
+67 SLGLSEDAK
-75 EGTYVLVAERDYSTG
+75 GTYVLVAERDYSTG
-90 KIYLTAQEVTKAT
+90 KIYLTAQDITKAT

-116 PANGRVYTY
+116 SANGRVYTY

-139 NALQRVGTQF
+139 NALQRVNGDY
-149 IIPSDADKIA
+149 IIPATFDANDKNKA
-159 ENENYKKNAAN
+159 NY
-170 FGWTYE
+170 GWTYE

-184 IDHWAWYTTED
+184 IDNWAWYTTED
-195 NGTAPLT
+195 NGTAELNY
-202 WKRVYSYFHN
+202 KKVYSYFHN
-212 KVDSVM
+212 GTDSVM
-218 TLRAVRLND
+218 ALRAVRGLT
-227 RIGNVDKETYGDG
+227 GGANVDPSQDISEATYGVEKIVD
-240 VNFVSERPETA
+240 R
-251 RTKFEAGLS
+251 LS
-260 ETGLDGSKTGG
+260 ENGLDATDNGG
-271 WAIVAVKDSR
+271 WAVIAVKDSK
-281 ANAQDFIGGMNISG
+281 ANAQDFIETIGSA
-295 VLEIRPVVA
+295 LEIRPVVA

-317 IDADGSFLTF
+317 IDADGSYLTF
-327 GQNNSEYI
+327 GQNARTPEEAFI
-335 KYYDQWLDAANAD
+335 KYYDKWGNALNLSD
-348 KAGKF
+348 RAGKF
-353 AKFTVLSP
+353 AKFTVLNP
-361 ETGDPLNIVEDAN
+361 ETGEELNVVEGAN

-386 AETLYGKEAT
+386 AVSSSYGNLAREKWAAEGSIS
-396 NETSRGVLNRGNYDY
+396 NGKNP
-411 DIKENKDITTGG
+411 
-423 QNVYAG
+423 YAG
-429 YDILLRT
+429 YDILLQT
-436 KDPKRQVGDQKE
+436 NDPIQKDQF
-448 YGYLYVSEHNYEGT
+448 GYLYVSEHNYEGT
-462 PTANYNGL
+462 PTGNYNGL
-470 EVKIQPYARIKEKAA
+470 EVKIQPYAWIESNAGES
-485 TPDAKREVLLKAEP
+485 TAKRHVALKAQN
-499 RPAGYPDAL
+499 RGGATSPDAL

-536 TNDMKDRVP
+536 TEEMAARLP
-545 FEKTHLAD
+545 FEQTHLAKAP
-553 DVPGLWVNTVNEA
+553 VSYSQNWVNTVNEA
-566 KAYETDPINA
+566 IGYANGTAETA
-576 AWMSNKAEGVPVALY
+576 VWMTNKAKGVPVALY

-610 SNAEAFV
+610 SNAEA
-617 ERYKAVVKPKAE
+617 YDANYAAVVKPNAE
-629 EGWMKNIN
+629 TTAN
-637 PAYVTNNSEVNAYQ
+637 PAYVTNVEGNEYQ

-658 KFVHDYTHLTRATM
+658 KFNHGYTYLTRATM
-672 ASGVYFMNLA
+672 ASGVYFMNLS
-682 TNKFST
+682 TTKTST

-728 VVETQPCLTGDELN
+728 VVEQQPCLEGDDVN
-742 YNENPTVRIYNREY
+742 ANENPTVRIYNREY
-756 GDLRKVP
+756 ADQLFG
-763 FFAGQL
+763 GQL
-769 YTAGDGKFFTIN
+769 YTAGDGKFFTID
-781 HREYGWLAKGGQ
+781 HRHYGWLATQ
-793 QNVDKHKRYVYNC
+793 QNVDRHYRKTYNC
-806 ADTVTFAPVDVN
+806 ADTVTFAPVEVN

-851 SDKNNNLRVG
+851 SDKNNNVRVG

-875 VPVPD
+875 VPVQD
-880 STESIVNGEI
+880 SIQKYNTS
-890 VKKPTGTYHFAYVKE
+890 TGKWDLVPGDTYHFDYVKE
-905 QKYGYASEA
+905 QKYGYPSEA
-914 ANATQLY
+914 ANATQLTR
-921 KTFYKI
+921 TFYKI

-949 YVVATEDEIMD
+949 YVVATENEIID

-968 IVSLKENNHLND
+968 IVTLKENNCLTLNGEEV
-980 IHGYAI
+980 HGYAL
-986 VNNPT
+986 VNSPA
-991 YIKVNAQTE
+991 YVKVNATKE
-1000 DDLKGLTKMTQP
+1000 EDLKGLKLIDNKVQP
-1012 DEYGNDYDVYYKD
+1012 EYCTDEYGNQYEAYYKD
-1025 VDPSDNEKLKT
+1025 VKDN
-1036 DNNITGF
+1036 GSY
-1043 NPDKD
+1043 NPDD
-1048 IIMVSMVKK
+1048 GDVIMVKRVID
-1057 GENNYQVTGKL
+1057 NRQVTGKL

-1100 ATIADEYVNNDK
+1100 ATIASEYVNNDK

-1265 KYPYTLESI
+1265 KYPYTLASI

-1315 FRNTGDAEGENGE
+1315 FRNTGDDEG
-1328 SSFLIESND
+1328 SFLIESND
-1337 TPNGITGYSK
+1337 AANKDGKPYSIYSK

-1373 NHNTGDFTDDWVG
+1373 NHNTGDFTDDWV
-1386 AGDITEDNVTGE
+1386 AVGDKTDDNVTGE
-1398 FINQGARFIFKDIEK
+1398 FINQGARFIFKDIDK

-1421 TIATSSVVVA
+1421 EIATSSVIVA

-1438 VKGAEGKNVIVS
+1438 VKGAEGKSVIVS

>member
-16 GSFPVAAQY
+16 GSFPVAAQF
-25 CPQDGEVPYRTRMVK
+25 CPTDGEVPYRTRFVK
-40 SAKLDNY
+40 AAALDANISG
-47 FQDVY
+47 VK
-52 KINQEYYYQLEVNPP
+52 KINQEYYYQLEVNPESLATADGKTP
-67 SLGLTEDK
+67 S
-75 EGTYVLVAERDYSTG
+75 GTFVLVAERDYSTG
-90 KIYLTAQEVTKAT
+90 KIYLTAQEISKAT
-103 LTHSLWKIKVTDR
+103 LTHSLWQIKVTDR
-116 PANGRVYTY
+116 SANGRVYTY

-139 NALQRVGTQF
+139 NALLQNPLSTGDDI
-149 IIPSDADKIA
+149 IIPAEADKTA
-159 ENENYKKNAAN
+159 NNDRYKNNKANY
-170 FGWTYE
+170 GWSYE
-176 NKGLTDGC
+176 FDGLTDGC
-184 IDHWAWYTTED
+184 NDHWAWYTTED
-195 NGTAPLT
+195 NGVAELNY
-202 WKRVYSYFHN
+202 KKVYSYFHN
-212 KVDSVM
+212 GTDSVM
-218 TLRAVRLND
+218 ALRAARRSANINDVAEAVYDAVR
-227 RIGNVDKETYGDG
+227 
-240 VNFVSERPETA
+240 A
-251 RTKFEAGLS
+251 
-260 ETGLDGSKTGG
+260 DGSKVVKGLSDTSTGLNG
-271 WAIVAVKDSR
+271 EASGGYAIVAVKDSK
-281 ANAQDFIGGMNISG
+281 ANAQNWLGNVSKA
-295 VLEIRPVVA
+295 LEIKPVVA

-317 IDADGSFLTF
+317 VDADGSFLSF
-327 GQNNSEYI
+327 GQNGSQYI
-335 KYYDQWLDAANAD
+335 KNYADWQDAKEDD

-353 AKFTVLSP
+353 AKFTVLNP
-361 ETGDPLNIVEDAN
+361 ETGEPLNIVEDAN
-374 PFAHAFKDGKFV
+374 PFAHAFKDGKFEAV
-386 AETLYGKEAT
+386 SSPYEKNLARGMWAETGAISEGK
-396 NETSRGVLNRGNYDY
+396 NP
-411 DIKENKDITTGG
+411 
-423 QNVYAG
+423 YAG
-429 YDILLRT
+429 YDILLQT
-436 KDPKRQVGDQKE
+436 NDPIQKDQF
-448 YGYLYVSEHNYEGT
+448 GYLYVSEHNYEGT
-462 PTANYNGL
+462 PTGNYNGL
-470 EVKIQPYARIKEKAA
+470 EVKIQPYAWIESNAGES
-485 TPDAKREVLLKAEP
+485 TAKRHVALKAQN
-499 RPAGYPDAL
+499 RGGATSPDAL

-536 TNDMKDRVP
+536 TEEMAARLP
-545 FEKTHLAD
+545 FEQTHLAKAP
-553 DVPGLWVNTVNEA
+553 VSCSQNWVNTVNEA
-566 KAYETDPINA
+566 IGYANGTAETA
-576 AWMSNKAEGVPVALY
+576 VWMTNKAQGVPVALY

-610 SNAEAFV
+610 SNAEA
-617 ERYKAVVKPKAE
+617 YDANYAAVVKPNAE
-629 EGWMKNIN
+629 TTAN
-637 PAYVTNNSEVNAYQ
+637 PAYVTNVEGNEYQ

-658 KFVHDYTHLTRATM
+658 KFNHGYTYLTRATM
-672 ASGVYFMNLA
+672 ASGVYFMNLN
-682 TNKFST
+682 TKKYST
-688 AQTEHRVNGAN
+688 AQTENRVNGAYI
-699 LVADMGGHVVYDVEE
+699 VADMGGHVVYDVEE

-728 VVETQPCLTGDELN
+728 VVEQQPCLEGDDVN
-742 YNENPTVRIYNREY
+742 ANENPTVRIYNREY
-756 GDLRKVP
+756 AYPL
-763 FFAGQL
+763 FAGQL
-769 YTAGDGKFFTIN
+769 YTAGDGKFFTID
-781 HREYGWLAKGGQ
+781 HRHYGWVATQ
-793 QNVDKHKRYVYNC
+793 QNVDKHNRFDYNC

-851 SDKNNNLRVG
+851 SDKNNNVRVG

-875 VPVPD
+875 VPVQD
-880 STESIVNGEI
+880 SIQKYNTS
-890 VKKPTGTYHFAYVKE
+890 TGKWDLVPGDTYHFDYVKE

-914 ANATQLY
+914 ANATQLTR
-921 KTFYKI
+921 TFYKI

-949 YVVATEDEIMD
+949 YVVATENEIID

-968 IVSLKENNHLND
+968 IVTLKENNCLTLNGEEV
-980 IHGYAI
+980 HGYAL
-986 VNNPT
+986 VNSPA
-991 YIKVNAQTE
+991 YVKVNATKE
-1000 DDLKGLTKMTQP
+1000 EDLKGLKLIDKEKQP
-1012 DEYGNDYDVYYKD
+1012 QYCTDEYGRKYEAYYKD
-1025 VDPSDNEKLKT
+1025 VKGNGSYDPADG
-1036 DNNITGF
+1036 DV
-1043 NPDKD
+1043 
-1048 IIMVSMVKK
+1048 IMVKRVID
-1057 GENNYQVTGKL
+1057 NRQVTGKL

-1100 ATIADEYVNNDK
+1100 ATIASEYVNNDK

-1315 FRNTGDAEGENGE
+1315 FRNTGDDEG
-1328 SSFLIESND
+1328 SFLIESND
-1337 TPNGITGYSK
+1337 AANKDGKPYSIYSK

-1386 AGDITEDNVTGE
+1386 AGEITEDNVTGE
-1398 FINQGARFIFKDIEK
+1398 FINQGARFIFKDIDK

-1421 TIATSSVVVA
+1421 EIATSSVIVA

-1459 EVVSSDNAT
+1459 EVLTSDNAQ

>member
-16 GSFPVAAQY
+16 GSFPVAAQF
-25 CPQDGEVPYRTRMVK
+25 CPQDGEVPYRTRFVK
-40 SAKLDNY
+40 AAALD
-47 FQDVY
+47 DHISGVK
-52 KINQEYYYQLEVNPP
+52 KINQEYYYQLEVNPE
-67 SLGLTEDK
+67 SLATADGTTP
-75 EGTYVLVAERDYSTG
+75 EGTFVLVAERDYSTG
-90 KIYLTAQEVTKAT
+90 KIYLTAQEISKAT
-103 LTHSLWKIKVTDR
+103 LTHSLWQIKVTDR
-116 PANGRVYTY
+116 SANGRVYTY

-131 FELAFDHT
+131 YELAFDHT
-139 NALQRVGTQF
+139 NALLQNPSTGDDI
-149 IIPSDADKIA
+149 IIPTDANKTANDDAYKNNKA
-159 ENENYKKNAAN
+159 NY
-170 FGWTYE
+170 GWSYE
-176 NKGLTDGC
+176 FDGLTDGC
-184 IDHWAWYTTED
+184 NDHWAWYTTED
-195 NGTAPLT
+195 NGIAELEY
-202 WKRVYSYFHN
+202 KKIYSYFHN
-212 KVDSVM
+212 GTDSVM
-218 TLRAVRLND
+218 ALRAARRSANIDDVAEAVYDAVR
-227 RIGNVDKETYGDG
+227 
-240 VNFVSERPETA
+240 A
-251 RTKFEAGLS
+251 
-260 ETGLDGSKTGG
+260 DGSKVVKGLSDTSTGLNG
-271 WAIVAVKDSR
+271 EASGGYAIVAVKDSK
-281 ANAQDFIGGMNISG
+281 ANAQDWLDNVSKA
-295 VLEIRPVVA
+295 LEIKPVVA

-317 IDADGSFLTF
+317 VDADGSFLSF
-327 GQNNSEYI
+327 EDHIRKYADWQN
-335 KYYDQWLDAANAD
+335 DAKNGD

-353 AKFTVLSP
+353 AKFTVLKP
-361 ETGDPLNIVEDAN
+361 GTNEPLNVVEGAN
-374 PFAHAFKDGKFV
+374 PFAHAFTDGKFV
-386 AETLYGKEAT
+386 AETYYDNLARDNYNEASQTIT
-396 NETSRGVLNRGNYDY
+396 NTDGN
-411 DIKENKDITTGG
+411 
-423 QNVYAG
+423 QYAG

-436 KDPKRQVGDQKE
+436 KDAIQQVGNEKQ
-448 YGYLYVSEHNYEGT
+448 YGYLYVSEHTYE
-462 PTANYNGL
+462 PKTATSNHDGL
-470 EVKIQPYARIKEKAA
+470 QVKIQPYSYLSNGEAGGDRKIVKEIDKKASYI
-485 TPDAKREVLLKAEP
+485 TD
-499 RPAGYPDAL
+499 GFPDAL
-508 EARYHWKATY
+508 EARYHWKVTY

-536 TNDMKDRVP
+536 TKEMAAETP
-545 FEKTHLAD
+545 FEKTHLATEYSNK
-553 DVPGLWVNTVNEA
+553 WVNTVN
-566 KAYETDPINA
+566 KATTYNSNTSTDGN
-576 AWMSNKAEGVPVALY
+576 WMSDKKAGVPVALF

-597 VGDTDYLLTIGTP
+597 VGDEAQLLTIGTP
-610 SNAEAFV
+610 KNAEAS
-617 ERYKAVVKPKAE
+617 ELTYAAVCK
-629 EGWMKNIN
+629 GDGN
-637 PAYVTNNSEVNAYQ
+637 PAYVTNADIKVQDKVLSPYQ
-651 ADMELRL
+651 ADMNLRL
-658 KFVHDYTHLTRATM
+658 KFNHDYTSLTRATM
-672 ASGVYFMNLA
+672 ASGVYFMNLD
-682 TNKFST
+682 TKKYST
-688 AQTEHRVNGAN
+688 AQTENRVNGAYI
-699 LVADMGGHVVYDVEE
+699 VADMGGHVVYDVEE

-728 VVETQPCLTGDELN
+728 VVEQQPCLEGDDVN
-742 YNENPTVRIYNREY
+742 ANENPTVRIYNREY
-756 GDLRKVP
+756 ADEL
-763 FFAGQL
+763 FAGQL

-781 HREYGWLAKGGQ
+781 HREYARLANDGQ
-793 QNVDKHKRYVYNC
+793 QNVDRHNWKKYNC

-836 FQHMYDMNAGKFLTV
+836 FQHMYDMNVANFLTV
-851 SDKNNNLRVG
+851 NDESNKVRLG
-861 DTGTSFEL
+861 SEGTSFEL

-875 VPVPD
+875 VPVQD
-880 STESIVNGEI
+880 TYQKYDEATGTWKTE
-890 VKKPTGTYHFAYVKE
+890 KAQTYHFDYVKE
-905 QKYGYASEA
+905 QKYGYASKDA
-914 ANATQLY
+914 KATQLY

-1000 DDLKGLTKMTQP
+1000 DDLKGLYPQP
-1012 DEYGNDYDVYYKD
+1012 ATDEFGNDYVEYWKD
-1025 VDPSDNEKLKT
+1025 VD
-1036 DNNITGF
+1036 G
-1043 NPDKD
+1043 DKKYD
-1048 IIMVSMVKK
+1048 ASKGDKIMVRMVKE
-1057 GENNYQVTGKL
+1057 GDENNYQVTGKL
-1068 GVEAVSLDTKVDEL
+1068 GVEAVSLDTKIDEL

-1100 ATIADEYVNNDK
+1100 ATIASEYVNNDK

-1265 KYPYTLESI
+1265 KYPYTLASI

-1315 FRNTGDAEGENGE
+1315 FRNTGDDEG
-1328 SSFLIESND
+1328 SFLIESND
-1337 TPNGITGYSK
+1337 AANKDGKPYSIYSK

-1398 FINQGARFIFKDIEK
+1398 FINQGARFIFKDIDK

-1421 TIATSSVVVA
+1421 EIATSSVIVA

-1438 VKGAEGKNVIVS
+1438 VKGAEGKSVIVS

>member
-16 GSFPVAAQY
+16 GSFPVAAQF
-25 CPQDGEVPYRTRMVK
+25 CTVNGEVPYHTRLVK
-40 SAKLDNY
+40 AAALDST
-47 FQDVY
+47 FREVK
-52 KINQEYYYQLEVNPP
+52 KINQEYYYQLQVDPA
-67 SLGLTEDK
+67 SLGEMD
-75 EGTYVLVAERDYSTG
+75 GTYVLVAERDYSTG
-90 KIYLTAQEVTKAT
+90 KIYLTAQEITKAT

-116 PANGRVYTY
+116 SANGRVYTY

-139 NALQRVGTQF
+139 NALQRVDGDYK
-149 IIPSDADKIA
+149 IPTLADKTA
-159 ENENYKKNAAN
+159 GNDLYKKNVAN
-170 FGWTYE
+170 YGWTYE

-184 IDHWAWYTTED
+184 IDNWAWYTTED
-195 NGTAPLT
+195 NGKNELPY
-202 WKRVYSYFHN
+202 KKVYSYFHN
-212 KVDSVM
+212 GTDSVM
-218 TLRAVRLND
+218 ALRAVRGLSSNRNAD
-227 RIGNVDKETYGDG
+227 PSQAIPNATYGTDNI
-240 VNFVSERPETA
+240 VA
-251 RTKFEAGLS
+251 RLS
-260 ETGLDGSKTGG
+260 EYGLDATTNGG
-271 WAIVAVKDSR
+271 WAVIAVKDSKG
-281 ANAQDFIGGMNISG
+281 NAQDFVKGIGAALS
-295 VLEIRPVVA
+295 IRPVVA

-317 IDADGSFLTF
+317 VDADGSYLTF
-327 GQNNSEYI
+327 GQNAAPEKAFI
-335 KYYDQWLDAANAD
+335 KYYDKWKNALDLPD
-348 KAGKF
+348 RAGKF
-353 AKFTVLSP
+353 AKFTVLKP
-361 ETGDPLNIVEDAN
+361 GTNEPLNVVDGAN
-374 PFAHAFKDGKFV
+374 PFAHAFTDGKFV
-386 AETLYGKEAT
+386 AETFY
-396 NETSRGVLNRGNYDY
+396 SRLSRDEYKNDPDHYIDADGSVF
-411 DIKENKDITTGG
+411 
-423 QNVYAG
+423 AG

-436 KDPKRQVGDQKE
+436 KDAIQEVGNEKQ
-448 YGYLYVSEHNYEGT
+448 YGYLYVSEHTYE
-462 PTANYNGL
+462 PKTATSNHDGL
-470 EVKIQPYARIKEKAA
+470 QVKIQPYSYIDGVARKTVKQVKE
-485 TPDAKREVLLKAEP
+485 DASYLLK
-499 RPAGYPDAL
+499 GYPDAL
-508 EARYHWKATY
+508 EARYHWKVTY

-536 TNDMKDRVP
+536 TKEMAAETP
-545 FEKTHLAD
+545 FEKTHLAAE
-553 DVPGLWVNTVNEA
+553 GSEKWVNTVN
-566 KAYETDPINA
+566 KATTYDSNTSTVGN
-576 AWMSNKAEGVPVALY
+576 WMSDKKAGVPVALF

-597 VGDTDYLLTIGTP
+597 IGDKAQLLTIGTP
-610 SNAEAFV
+610 KNAEASEV
-617 ERYKAVVKPKAE
+617 TYAAVCK
-629 EGWMKNIN
+629 GDGN
-637 PAYVTNNSEVNAYQ
+637 PAYVTNDYDQTVTPKRDGKNAYQ
-651 ADMELRL
+651 ADMNLRL
-658 KFVHDYTHLTRATM
+658 KFAHDYYHLTRATM
-672 ASGVYFMNLA
+672 ASGVYFMNLS
-682 TNKFST
+682 TTKTST

-728 VVETQPCLTGDELN
+728 VVEQQPCLEGDDVN
-742 YNENPTVRIYNREY
+742 ANENPTVRIYNREY
-756 GDLRKVP
+756 ADQLFG
-763 FFAGQL
+763 GQL
-769 YTAGDGKFFTIN
+769 YTAGDGKFFTID
-781 HREYGWLAKGGQ
+781 HRHYGWLATQ
-793 QNVDKHKRYVYNC
+793 QNVDRHYRKTYNC
-806 ADTVTFAPVDVN
+806 ADTVTFAPVEVN

-851 SDKNNNLRVG
+851 SDKNNNVRVG

-875 VPVPD
+875 VPVRD
-880 STESIVNGEI
+880 KEQYYDESTGTWKTRDAN
-890 VKKPTGTYHFAYVKE
+890 TYHFDYVKE
-905 QKYGYASEA
+905 QKYGYASKDA
-914 ANATQLY
+914 KATQLH

-960 PKNHLSFA
+960 SKNHLSFA

-1000 DDLKGLTKMTQP
+1000 DDLKGLYPQSAT
-1012 DEYGNDYDVYYKD
+1012 DEFGNDYVEYWKD
-1025 VDPSDNEKLKT
+1025 VD
-1036 DNNITGF
+1036 G
-1043 NPDKD
+1043 DKKYD
-1048 IIMVSMVKK
+1048 ASKGDKIMVRMVKK
-1057 GENNYQVTGKL
+1057 GEENNYQVTGKL
-1068 GVEAVSLDTKVDEL
+1068 GVEAVSLDTKIDEL
-1082 CNTSTDAFALVSA
+1082 CNTSTDVFALVSA

-1100 ATIADEYVNNDK
+1100 ATIASEYVNKDK

-1265 KYPYTLESI
+1265 KYPYTLASI

-1315 FRNTGDAEGENGE
+1315 FRNTGDDEG
-1328 SSFLIESND
+1328 SFLIESND
-1337 TPNGITGYSK
+1337 AANKDGKPYSIYSK

-1398 FINQGARFIFKDIEK
+1398 FINQGARFIFKDIDK

-1421 TIATSSVVVA
+1421 EIAAGSVVVA

>member
-16 GSFPVAAQY
+16 GSFPVAAQF
-25 CPQDGEVPYRTRMVK
+25 CTVNGEVPYHTRLVK
-40 SAKLDNY
+40 AAALDANISGVK
-47 FQDVY
+47 Q
-52 KINQEYYYQLEVNPP
+52 INQEYYYQLQVDPAT
-67 SLGLTEDK
+67 LGLTKGTPDYNK
-75 EGTYVLVAERDYSTG
+75 TYVLVAERDYSTG
-90 KIYLTAQEVTKAT
+90 KIYLTAQEITKAT

-116 PANGRVYTY
+116 SANGRVYTY

-139 NALQRVGTQF
+139 NALQRVNKKYVVPTTYAAN
-149 IIPSDADKIA
+149 DV
-159 ENENYKKNAAN
+159 YKAN

-184 IDHWAWYTTED
+184 IDNWAWYTTED
-195 NGTAPLT
+195 NGTIELPSCP
-202 WKRVYSYFHN
+202 VYSYFHN
-212 KVDSVM
+212 GTDSVM
-218 TLRAVRLND
+218 ALHAVRTAD
-227 RIGNVDKETYGDG
+227 TFKDKVYDNNPG
-240 VNFVSERPETA
+240 SSI
-251 RTKFEAGLS
+251 TKDDFSVKGLS
-260 ETGLDGSKTGG
+260 ENGLDGSSNGG
-271 WAIVAVKDSR
+271 WAVVAVKDSK
-281 ANAQDFIGGMNISG
+281 ANAQDLLGGMGSI
-295 VLEIRPVVA
+295 LKIKPVVA

-309 NAAEINSM
+309 NADEINSM
-317 IDADGSFLTF
+317 VDADGSFLTF
-327 GQNNSEYI
+327 GQNSSEYI
-335 KYYDQWLDAANAD
+335 KYYNQWLDAKNGD
-348 KAGKF
+348 RAGKF
-353 AKFTVLSP
+353 AKFTVLNP
-361 ETGDPLNIVEDAN
+361 ETGEELNVVEGAN
-374 PFAHAFKDGKFV
+374 PFAHAFKDGKFE
-386 AETLYGKEAT
+386 AETVYGGE
-396 NETSRGVLNRGNYDY
+396 EGVLRRDNFNSNYKTDFS
-411 DIKENKDITTGG
+411 KANAF
-423 QNVYAG
+423 AG
-429 YDILLRT
+429 YDILLKT
-436 KDPKRQVGDQKE
+436 KEPMRQVGNQKE

-470 EVKIQPYARIKEKAA
+470 EVKIQPYAAIVKKEKAVYLN
-485 TPDAKREVLLKAEP
+485 AKEAIEKSKHTV
-499 RPAGYPDAL
+499 PDAL
-508 EARYHWKATY
+508 EARYHWKAT

-553 DVPGLWVNTVNEA
+553 DAPSLWVNTVNEA
-566 KAYETDPINA
+566 KDYASGNTEA
-576 AWMSNKAEGVPVALY
+576 AWMSNKRAGVPVALY

-597 VGDTDYLLTIGTP
+597 VGDTDYLLTVGTP

-617 ERYKAVVKPKAE
+617 DVYAAQPKTN
-629 EGWMKNIN
+629 GN
-637 PAYVTNNSEVNAYQ
+637 PAYVTNKVVEKVSPYQ

-658 KFVHDYTHLTRATM
+658 KFDHDYTHLTRATM
-672 ASGVYFMNLA
+672 ASGVYFMNLS
-682 TNKFST
+682 TTKTST

-699 LVADMGGHVVYDVEE
+699 VVADMGGHVVYDVEE

-728 VVETQPCLTGDELN
+728 VVEQQPCLEGDDVN
-742 YNENPTVRIYNREY
+742 ANENPTVRIYNREY
-756 GDLRKVP
+756 ADQLFG
-763 FFAGQL
+763 GQL
-769 YTAGDGKFFTIN
+769 YTAGDGKFFTID
-781 HREYGWLAKGGQ
+781 HRHYGWLATQ
-793 QNVDKHKRYVYNC
+793 QNVDRHYRKTYNC
-806 ADTVTFAPVDVN
+806 ADTVTFAPVEVN

-851 SDKNNNLRVG
+851 SDKNNNVRVG

-890 VKKPTGTYHFAYVKE
+890 VKDFAGTYHFAYVKE
-905 QKYGYASEA
+905 QKYGYPSEA
-914 ANATQLY
+914 ANATQLTR
-921 KTFYKI
+921 TFYKI

-949 YVVATEDEIMD
+949 YVVATENEIID

-968 IVSLKENNHLND
+968 IVTLKENNCLTLNGEEV
-980 IHGYAI
+980 HGYAL
-986 VNNPT
+986 VNSPA
-991 YIKVNAQTE
+991 YVKVNATKE
-1000 DDLKGLTKMTQP
+1000 EDLKGLKLIDKEKQP
-1012 DEYGNDYDVYYKD
+1012 QYCTDEYGRKYEAYYKD
-1025 VDPSDNEKLKT
+1025 VKGNGSYDPADG
-1036 DNNITGF
+1036 DV
-1043 NPDKD
+1043 
-1048 IIMVSMVKK
+1048 IMVKRVID
-1057 GENNYQVTGKL
+1057 NRQVTGKL

-1100 ATIADEYVNNDK
+1100 ATIASEYVNNDK

-1205 CGHSEKFAGYVDGR
+1205 CGHSEDYAGYVAGR
-1219 FMINYNDSV
+1219 FLVNFNDSV
-1228 QAAMIDKVTNAD
+1228 KASIDKLIPGID
-1240 KFKSDNYT
+1240 KFSFNNYT

-1265 KYPYTLESI
+1265 KAPYTLDMI
-1274 KEEAKD
+1274 NMVAAD
-1280 GSGKYIIPTF
+1280 GSGKKYIKPTY
-1290 LSKDSLGK
+1290 LSKDSAGV
-1298 VYDIVPLDGKHN
+1298 VYDLITLTGKHN
-1310 NAVFS
+1310 NVAFAL
-1315 FRNTGDAEGENGE
+1315 RNTGDAEGENGE

-1337 TPNGITGYSK
+1337 APNENGKPHSIYSK

-1361 VPVLAKYYSNDG
+1361 VPVLAKIKDKNG
-1373 NHNTGDFTDDWVG
+1373 NHNTGDTTDSWLNMGDWVTG
-1386 AGDITEDNVTGE
+1386 GTEGE
-1398 FINQGARFIFKDIEK
+1398 LINQAARFTFKSIEK
-1413 DSEATANE
+1413 DANATANE
-1421 TIATSSVVVA
+1421 EIATSSVVVA

-1459 EVVSSDNAT
+1459 EVVSSDNAQ
-1468 IAAPQGVVVVSVD
+1468 IAAPAGIVVVSVD

>member
-16 GSFPVAAQY
+16 GSFPVAAQF
-25 CPQDGEVPYRTRMVK
+25 CPQDGEVPYRTRLVK
-40 SAKLDNY
+40 AAALDDADIWKVN
-47 FQDVY
+47 
-52 KINQEYYYQLEVNPP
+52 KINQEYYYQLRVNPE
-67 SLGLTEDK
+67 SLGLTKEDG
-75 EGTYVLVAERDYSTG
+75 GTYVLVAERDYSTG
-90 KIYLTAQEVTKAT
+90 KIYLTAKEISKAT

-116 PANGRVYTY
+116 SANGRVYTY

-139 NALQRVGTQF
+139 NALQRVGGDYV
-149 IIPSDADKIA
+149 IPSEGDKA
-159 ENENYKKNAAN
+159 AGNDRYKKNAAN
-170 FGWTYE
+170 YGWTYE
-176 NKGLTDGC
+176 DKGLTDGC
-184 IDHWAWYTTED
+184 IDNWAWYTTED
-195 NGTAPLT
+195 NGTAELNY
-202 WKRVYSYFHN
+202 KKVYSYFHN
-212 KVDSVM
+212 GTDSVM
-218 TLRAVRLND
+218 ALRAVRGLTGGA
-227 RIGNVDKETYGDG
+227 IVDPSQDIPTATYGANNIVD
-240 VNFVSERPETA
+240 R
-251 RTKFEAGLS
+251 LS
-260 ETGLDGSKTGG
+260 ETGLDGTATGG
-271 WAIVAVKDSR
+271 WAVIAVKDSK
-281 ANAQDFIGGMNISG
+281 ANGQDFVEDITAA
-295 VLEIRPVVA
+295 LEIRPVVA

-309 NAAEINSM
+309 DADEINSM
-317 IDADGSFLTF
+317 VDADGSFLSF
-327 GQNNSEYI
+327 SPRIKQYDAWNNADEG
-335 KYYDQWLDAANAD
+335 D

-353 AKFTVLSP
+353 AKFTVLNP
-361 ETGDPLNIVEDAN
+361 ETGEPLNIVEDAN

-386 AETLYGKEAT
+386 AVSSKYTNLARDMWANEGSISNGK
-396 NETSRGVLNRGNYDY
+396 NP
-411 DIKENKDITTGG
+411 
-423 QNVYAG
+423 YAG
-429 YDILLRT
+429 YDILLQT
-436 KDPKRQVGDQKE
+436 NDPIQQVGNEKQF
-448 YGYLYVSEHNYEGT
+448 GYLYVSEHNYEGT
-462 PTANYNGL
+462 PTGNYNGL
-470 EVKIQPYARIKEKAA
+470 EVKIQPYAWIESHAGES
-485 TPDAKREVLLKAEP
+485 TAKRHVALKAQN
-499 RPAGYPDAL
+499 RGGATSPDAL

-536 TNDMKDRVP
+536 TAEMEARKP
-545 FEKTHLAD
+545 FEQTHLAKAP
-553 DVPGLWVNTVNEA
+553 VSYSQNWVNTVN
-566 KAYETDPINA
+566 A
-576 AWMSNKAEGVPVALY
+576 ATSYADGGASEGTWMSNKFKGVPVALY

-610 SNAEAFV
+610 SNAEAYD
-617 ERYKAVVKPKAE
+617 EDYAAIAKTE
-629 EGWMKNIN
+629 SGN
-637 PAYVTNNSEVNAYQ
+637 PAYVTNKKVDKISPYQ

-658 KFVHDYTHLTRATM
+658 KFNHDYTYLTRATM

-682 TNKFST
+682 TNKYST
-688 AQTEHRVNGAN
+688 AQTENRVNGAYI
-699 LVADMGGHVVYDVEE
+699 VADMGGHVVYDVEE

-728 VVETQPCLTGDELN
+728 VVETQPCLTGDDVN
-742 YNENPTVRIYNREY
+742 ANENPTVRIYNREY
-756 GDLRKVP
+756 AYPL
-763 FFAGQL
+763 FAGQL
-769 YTAGDGKFFTIN
+769 YTAGDGKFFTID
-781 HREYGWLAKGGQ
+781 HRHYGWLANGGQ
-793 QNVDKHKRYVYNC
+793 QNVDRHNWENKRYNC
-806 ADTVTFAPVDVN
+806 ADTVTFAPVEVN

-836 FQHMYDMNAGKFLTV
+836 FQHMYDMNVANFLTV
-851 SDKNNNLRVG
+851 NDGSNKVRLG
-861 DTGTSFEL
+861 SEGTSFEL

-875 VPVPD
+875 VPVQD
-880 STESIVNGEI
+880 TYQKYDEATGTWKTE
-890 VKKPTGTYHFAYVKE
+890 KAQTYHFDYVKE

-940 FVAINNQYK
+940 FVAIDNQYK
-949 YVVATEDEIMD
+949 YVVATEDEIND
-960 PKNHLSFA
+960 PNNHLSFA

-1000 DDLKGLTKMTQP
+1000 DDLKGLTKMTQQ
-1012 DEYGNDYDVYYKD
+1012 DEYGNEYDVYYKD
-1025 VDPSDNEKLKT
+1025 VDPSDNEELK
-1036 DNNITGF
+1036 NEIT
-1043 NPDKD
+1043 NPTGYNAAKD
-1048 IIMVSMVKK
+1048 IIMVSMVK
-1057 GENNYQVTGKL
+1057 ESDANNYQVTGKL
-1068 GVEAVSLDTKVDEL
+1068 GVEAVSLDTKIDEL

-1100 ATIADEYVNNDK
+1100 ATIASEYVNNNK
-1112 KALDIYTIERQGNE
+1112 KAIDLRTIERQGNE

-1138 RWGMNYLG
+1138 RWSMNYLG
-1146 AENMN
+1146 AENMS

-1173 QYLFV
+1173 QYLLA
-1178 VAADSVPAYEY
+1178 VAADSVPAYTY
-1189 CDCGID
+1189 CNVTID
-1195 GHAQHGINSG
+1195 DRVNHGINHS
-1205 CGHSEKFAGYVDGR
+1205 CGHGEWFPGYVEGR
-1219 FMINYNDSV
+1219 FLVNFNDSI
-1228 QAAMIDKVTNAD
+1228 QSALIDKVTNAD

-1265 KYPYTLESI
+1265 KYPYTLASI

-1280 GSGKYIIPTF
+1280 GSGKLFINPLF
-1290 LSKDSLGK
+1290 LSEDSLGK

-1337 TPNGITGYSK
+1337 RANVDGKPASYYSA
-1347 VGSFAGA
+1347 VGSYAGA

-1361 VPVLAKYYSNDG
+1361 VPVLAKYYNDNG
-1373 NHNTGDFTDDWVG
+1373 SHNTGDFTDDWV
-1386 AGDITEDNVTGE
+1386 AQGDKTNDNTTGE
-1398 FINQGARFIFKDIEK
+1398 FINQGARFVFNAIDK
-1413 DSEATANE
+1413 DSQATANE
-1421 TIATSSVVVA
+1421 EIATSSVIVA
-1431 GTNGAVV
+1431 GQDGAVV

-1468 IAAPQGVVVVSVD
+1468 IAAPDGVVVVSVD

>member
-16 GSFPVAAQY
+16 GSFPVAAQF
-25 CPQDGEVPYRTRMVK
+25 CTVNGEVPYHTRLVK
-40 SAKLDNY
+40 AAALDANISG
-47 FQDVY
+47 VK
-52 KINQEYYYQLEVNPP
+52 KINQEYYYQLAVKPA
-67 SLGLTEDK
+67 SLGEKD
-75 EGTYVLVAERDYSTG
+75 GTYVLVAERDYSTG
-90 KIYLTAQEVTKAT
+90 KIYLTAQEITKAT
-103 LTHSLWKIKVTDR
+103 LTHSLWQIKVTER
-116 PANGRVYTY
+116 SANGRVYTY

-139 NALQRVGTQF
+139 NALQRVGRRF
-149 IIPSDADKIA
+149 VIPSKSDKDEA
-159 ENENYKKNAAN
+159 NDNYKKNAAN
-170 FGWTYE
+170 YGWTYE

-195 NGTAPLT
+195 NGVKELP

-218 TLRAVRLND
+218 TLRAVKKGEFGLYPSSVVGHD
-227 RIGNVDKETYGDG
+227 FSVK
-240 VNFVSERPETA
+240 
-251 RTKFEAGLS
+251 GLS
-260 ETGLDGSKTGG
+260 EEGLDGTSKGG
-271 WAIVAVKDSR
+271 WAIVAVKDSE
-281 ANAQDFIGGMNISG
+281 ANAQDFIGGMASTGI
-295 VLEIRPVVA
+295 LEICPVVA

-309 NAAEINSM
+309 NADEINSM

-327 GQNNSEYI
+327 GQNSSEYI
-335 KYYDQWLDAANAD
+335 KYYNQWLDATNGD
-348 KAGKF
+348 RAGKF
-353 AKFTVLSP
+353 AKFTVLNP
-361 ETGDPLNIVEDAN
+361 ETGEELNVVEGAN
-374 PFAHAFKDGKFV
+374 PFAHAFKDGKFE
-386 AETLYGKEAT
+386 AETVYGGEK
-396 NETSRGVLNRGNYDY
+396 GVLRRDNFNSNYKTDFS
-411 DIKENKDITTGG
+411 KANAF
-423 QNVYAG
+423 AG
-429 YDILLRT
+429 YDILLKT
-436 KDPKRQVGDQKE
+436 KEPMRQVGNQKE

-470 EVKIQPYARIKEKAA
+470 EVKIQPYAAIVKKEKAVYLN
-485 TPDAKREVLLKAEP
+485 AKEAIEKSKHTV
-499 RPAGYPDAL
+499 PDAL

-553 DVPGLWVNTVNEA
+553 DVPSLWVNTVNGA
-566 KAYETDPINA
+566 NAYETDPING
-576 AWMSNKAEGVPVALY
+576 AWMSNKLKGVPVALY

-597 VGDTDYLLTIGTP
+597 VGDTDYLLTVGTP

-617 ERYKAVVKPKAE
+617 GDYAAQPKTN
-629 EGWMKNIN
+629 GN
-637 PAYVTNNSEVNAYQ
+637 PAYVTNKVVEKVSPYQ

-658 KFVHDYTHLTRATM
+658 KFDHDYTHLTRATM
-672 ASGVYFMNLA
+672 ASGVYFMNLS
-682 TNKFST
+682 TTKTST

-699 LVADMGGHVVYDVEE
+699 VVADMGGHVVYDVEE

-728 VVETQPCLTGDELN
+728 VVEQQPCLEGDDVN
-742 YNENPTVRIYNREY
+742 ANENPTVRIYNREY
-756 GDLRKVP
+756 ADQLFG
-763 FFAGQL
+763 GQL
-769 YTAGDGKFFTIN
+769 YTAGDGKFFTID
-781 HREYGWLAKGGQ
+781 HRHYGRLATQ
-793 QNVDKHKRYVYNC
+793 QNVDRHYRTTYNC
-806 ADTVTFAPVDVN
+806 ADTVTFAPVEVN

-851 SDKNNNLRVG
+851 SDKNNNVRVG

-890 VKKPTGTYHFAYVKE
+890 VKEPTGTYHFAYVKE
-905 QKYGYASEA
+905 QEYGYASEA

-949 YVVATEDEIMD
+949 YVVATENEIID

-991 YIKVNAQTE
+991 YIKVNAKT
-1000 DDLKGLTKMTQP
+1000 DADLKGLYLNRTW
-1012 DEYGNDYDVYYKD
+1012 DEKKQAWIYPKDEFGNKYEEYFRDADGDKKYDASK
-1025 VDPSDNEKLKT
+1025 
-1036 DNNITGF
+1036 G
-1043 NPDKD
+1043 DK
-1048 IIMVSMVKK
+1048 IMVRMVKE
-1057 GENNYQVTGKL
+1057 GDENNYQVTGKL
-1068 GVEAVSLDTKVDEL
+1068 GVEAVSLDTKIDEL

-1100 ATIADEYVNNDK
+1100 ATIASEYVNNDK

-1315 FRNTGDAEGENGE
+1315 FRNTGDDEG
-1328 SSFLIESND
+1328 SFLIESND
-1337 TPNGITGYSK
+1337 AANKDGKPYSIYSK

-1373 NHNTGDFTDDWVG
+1373 NHNTGDFTDDWV
-1386 AGDITEDNVTGE
+1386 AVGDKTEENVTGE
-1398 FINQGARFIFKDIEK
+1398 FINQGARFIFKDIDK

-1421 TIATSSVVVA
+1421 EIATSSVIVA

>member
-16 GSFPVAAQY
+16 GSFPVAAQF
-25 CPQDGEVPYRTRMVK
+25 CPTDGEVPYRTRYVK
-40 SAKLDNY
+40 AAALDANIWE
-47 FQDVY
+47 VN
-52 KINQEYYYQLEVNPP
+52 KINQEYYYQLRVKPE
-67 SLGLTEDK
+67 SLGLEKGDAN
-75 EGTYVLVAERDYSTG
+75 TYVLVAERDYSTG
-90 KIYLTAQEVTKAT
+90 KIYLTAQEISKAT

-116 PANGRVYTY
+116 SANGRVYTY

-139 NALQRVGTQF
+139 NALQRVEGNYV
-149 IIPSDADKIA
+149 IPTEDDKTEGNDA
-159 ENENYKKNAAN
+159 YKKNAAN
-170 FGWTYE
+170 YGWTYE
-176 NKGLTDGC
+176 DKGLTDGC
-184 IDHWAWYTTED
+184 IDNWAWYTTED
-195 NGTAPLT
+195 NGTAELNY
-202 WKRVYSYFHN
+202 KKVYSYFHN
-212 KVDSVM
+212 GTDSVM
-218 TLRAVRLND
+218 ALRAIRKTETTYFDYSSSLAD
-227 RIGNVDKETYGDG
+227 R
-240 VNFVSERPETA
+240 
-251 RTKFEAGLS
+251 LS
-260 ETGLDGSKTGG
+260 EDGLDGTATGG
-271 WAIVAVKDSR
+271 WAVIAVKDSK
-281 ANAQDFIGGMNISG
+281 ANGRDFVEGISAA
-295 VLEIRPVVA
+295 LQIRPVVA

-309 NAAEINSM
+309 NADEINSM
-317 IDADGSFLTF
+317 VDADGSFLSF
-327 GQNNSEYI
+327 SPRIKKYDAWNNADEG
-335 KYYDQWLDAANAD
+335 D

-353 AKFTVLSP
+353 AKFTVLNP
-361 ETGDPLNIVEDAN
+361 ETGEPLNIVEDAN

-386 AETLYGKEAT
+386 AVYSPYEKNLARDMWAETGAISEGK
-396 NETSRGVLNRGNYDY
+396 NP
-411 DIKENKDITTGG
+411 
-423 QNVYAG
+423 YAG
-429 YDILLRT
+429 YDILLQT
-436 KDPKRQVGDQKE
+436 NDPIQQVGNEKQF
-448 YGYLYVSEHNYEGT
+448 GYLYVSEHNYEGT
-462 PTANYNGL
+462 PTGNYNGL
-470 EVKIQPYARIKEKAA
+470 EVKIQPYAWMLDANKG
-485 TPDAKREVLLKAEP
+485 TVNAKRNVALKAQN
-499 RPAGYPDAL
+499 RGGATAPDAL

-536 TNDMKDRVP
+536 TEEMAARLP
-545 FEKTHLAD
+545 FEQTHLAVD
-553 DVPGLWVNTVNEA
+553 PNHSSSKWVNTVNA
-566 KAYETDPINA
+566 AVGYASGNANA
-576 AWMSNKAEGVPVALY
+576 AWMTNKEAGVPVALY

-610 SNAEAFV
+610 SNAEAYDADYAA
-617 ERYKAVVKPKAE
+617 EVKPNA
-629 EGWMKNIN
+629 GTTAN
-637 PAYVTNNSEVNAYQ
+637 PAYVTNKVVDKVSPYQ

-658 KFVHDYTHLTRATM
+658 KFNHGYTYLTRATM
-672 ASGVYFMNLA
+672 ASGVYFMNLD
-682 TNKFST
+682 TKKYST
-688 AQTEHRVNGAN
+688 AQTENRVNGAYI
-699 LVADMGGHVVYDVEE
+699 VADMGGHVVYDVEE

-728 VVETQPCLTGDELN
+728 VVEQQPCLEGDDVN
-742 YNENPTVRIYNREY
+742 ANENPTVRIYNREY
-756 GDLRKVP
+756 ADEL
-763 FFAGQL
+763 FAGQL

-781 HREYGWLAKGGQ
+781 HREYARLANGGQ
-793 QNVDKHKRYVYNC
+793 QNVDRHNWKKYNC

-851 SDKNNNLRVG
+851 SDKNNNVRVG

-875 VPVPD
+875 VPVQD
-880 STESIVNGEI
+880 SIQEYNTS
-890 VKKPTGTYHFAYVKE
+890 TGKWDLVPGDTYHFDYVKE

-1000 DDLKGLTKMTQP
+1000 DDLKGLTKMTQQ
-1012 DEYGNDYDVYYKD
+1012 DEYGNEYDVYYKD
-1025 VDPSDNEKLKT
+1025 VDPSDNKELT
-1036 DNNITGF
+1036 NEIT
-1043 NPDKD
+1043 NPTGYNAAKD
-1048 IIMVSMVKK
+1048 IIMVSMVKE
-1057 GENNYQVTGKL
+1057 GDENNYQVTGKL
-1068 GVEAVSLDTKVDEL
+1068 GVEAVSLDTKIDEL

-1100 ATIADEYVNNDK
+1100 ATIASEYVNNDK

-1151 KPTKNEGFYVDAV
+1151 KPTKNEGFYIDAV
-1164 AKSMGTRMP
+1164 AKSNPRMP

-1265 KYPYTLESI
+1265 KYPYTLASI

-1315 FRNTGDAEGENGE
+1315 FRNTGDDEG
-1328 SSFLIESND
+1328 SFLIESND
-1337 TPNGITGYSK
+1337 AANKDGKPYSIYSK

-1373 NHNTGDFTDDWVG
+1373 NHNTGDFTDDWV
-1386 AGDITEDNVTGE
+1386 AVGDKTDDNVTGE
-1398 FINQGARFIFKDIEK
+1398 FINQGARFIFKDIDK

-1421 TIATSSVVVA
+1421 EIAAGSVVVA

-1438 VKGAEGKNVIVS
+1438 VKGAEGKSVIVS

-1459 EVVSSDNAT
+1459 EVLTSDNAQ

>member
-16 GSFPVAAQY
+16 GSFPVAAQF
-25 CPQDGEVPYRTRMVK
+25 CTVNGEVPYHTRLVK
-40 SAKLDNY
+40 AAALDANISG
-47 FQDVY
+47 VK
-52 KINQEYYYQLEVNPP
+52 KINQEYYYQLQVNPA
-67 SLGLTEDK
+67 SLATSAGVTPT
-75 EGTYVLVAERDYSTG
+75 GTFVLVAERDYSTG
-90 KIYLTAQEVTKAT
+90 KIYLTAQEISKAT
-103 LTHSLWKIKVTDR
+103 LTHSLWKIKETAR
-116 PANGRVYTY
+116 SANGRVFTY

-131 FELAFDHT
+131 YELAFDHT
-139 NALQRVGTQF
+139 NALVLNHGAGEDVLF
-149 IIPSDADKIA
+149 SG
-159 ENENYKKNAAN
+159 AN
-170 FGWTYE
+170 KGWTYE
-176 NKGLTDGC
+176 NDGLTDGC
-184 IDHWAWYTTED
+184 NDHWVWYTTDD
-195 NGTAPLT
+195 NGTAELNY
-202 WKRVYSYFHN
+202 KKVYSYFHN
-212 KVDSVM
+212 GTDSVM
-218 TLRAVRLND
+218 ALRAARRSANIEDVAKAVYDAARAD
-227 RIGNVDKETYGDG
+227 GSKVVD
-240 VNFVSERPETA
+240 V
-251 RTKFEAGLS
+251 LS
-260 ETGLDGSKTGG
+260 ENGLDGTATGG
-271 WAIVAVKDSR
+271 YAIVAVKDSKG
-281 ANAQDFIGGMNISG
+281 NAQDWLDNVSKA
-295 VLEIRPVVA
+295 LEIKPVVA

-309 NAAEINSM
+309 NFAEINSM
-317 IDADGSFLTF
+317 IDADGSYLTF
-327 GQNNSEYI
+327 GQNGSQYI
-335 KYYDQWLDAANAD
+335 KNYGDWLDAKEVD

-353 AKFTVLSP
+353 AKFTVLKP
-361 ETGDPLNIVEDAN
+361 GTNEPLNVVDGAN
-374 PFAHAFKDGKFV
+374 PFAHAFTDGKFV
-386 AETLYGKEAT
+386 AEAYYENLAR
-396 NETSRGVLNRGNYDY
+396 NNYDATS
-411 DIKENKDITTGG
+411 KTITNATGN
-423 QNVYAG
+423 QYAG

-436 KDPKRQVGDQKE
+436 KDAIQQVGGEKQ
-448 YGYLYVSEHNYEGT
+448 YGYLYVSEHTYE
-462 PTANYNGL
+462 PKTATSNHDGL
-470 EVKIQPYARIKEKAA
+470 QVKIQPYSYLSNGAAGGDRKIVKEIDRGAA
-485 TPDAKREVLLKAEP
+485 YITD
-499 RPAGYPDAL
+499 GYPDAL
-508 EARYHWKATY
+508 EARYHWKVTY

-536 TNDMKDRVP
+536 TKEMAAETP
-545 FEKTHLAD
+545 FEKTHLATEFSEK
-553 DVPGLWVNTVNEA
+553 WVNTVNA
-566 KAYETDPINA
+566 ATTYNSNTSTDGN
-576 AWMSNKAEGVPVALY
+576 WMSDKKEGIPVALF

-597 VGDTDYLLTIGTP
+597 VGDEAQLLTIGTP
-610 SNAEAFV
+610 KNAEA
-617 ERYKAVVKPKAE
+617 AE
-629 EGWMKNIN
+629 ANYAAQCKGNGN
-637 PAYVTNNSEVNAYQ
+637 PAYVTNQVNLDSPYQ
-651 ADMELRL
+651 ADMNLRL
-658 KFVHDYTHLTRATM
+658 KFNHGYTYLTRATM

-682 TNKFST
+682 TNKYST

-728 VVETQPCLTGDELN
+728 VVEQQPCLKGDDVN
-742 YNENPTVRIYNREY
+742 ANENPTVRIYNREY
-756 GDLRKVP
+756 ADQLFG
-763 FFAGQL
+763 GQL

-781 HREYGWLAKGGQ
+781 HREYGWLANQ
-793 QNVDKHKRYVYNC
+793 QNVDRHYRKTYNC

-851 SDKNNNLRVG
+851 SDKNNNVRVG

-875 VPVPD
+875 VPVRD
-880 STESIVNGEI
+880 TYQKYDEA
-890 VKKPTGTYHFAYVKE
+890 TGTWVTDKADTYHFTYVKE
-905 QKYGYASEA
+905 QEYGYASEA
-914 ANATQLY
+914 AKATQLY

-991 YIKVNAQTE
+991 YIKVNAKTD
-1000 DDLKGLTKMTQP
+1000 DDLKGLTLVP
-1012 DEYGNDYDVYYKD
+1012 ERDEYGNPYEAYYKGG
-1025 VDPSDNEKLKT
+1025 KL
-1036 DNNITGF
+1036 
-1043 NPDKD
+1043 
-1048 IIMVSMVKK
+1048 MVKLAVD
-1057 GENNYQVTGKL
+1057 NSQIAGKL
-1068 GVEAVSLDTKVDEL
+1068 GVEAVSLDTKIDEL

-1100 ATIADEYVNNDK
+1100 ATIASEYVNNNK
-1112 KALDIYTIERQGNE
+1112 KAIDLRTIERQGNE

-1138 RWGMNYLG
+1138 RWSMNYLG
-1146 AENMN
+1146 AENMS

-1173 QYLFV
+1173 QYLLA
-1178 VAADSVPAYEY
+1178 VAADSVPAYTY
-1189 CDCGID
+1189 CNVTID
-1195 GHAQHGINSG
+1195 DRVNHGINHS
-1205 CGHSEKFAGYVDGR
+1205 CGHGEWFPGYVEGR
-1219 FMINYNDSV
+1219 FLINFNDSV
-1228 QAAMIDKVTNAD
+1228 QAAKIDKVTNAD

-1265 KYPYTLESI
+1265 KYPYTLASI

-1280 GSGKYIIPTF
+1280 GSGKLFINPLF
-1290 LSKDSLGK
+1290 LSEDSLGK
-1298 VYDIVPLDGKHN
+1298 VYDIVPLNGKHN

-1315 FRNTGDAEGENGE
+1315 FRNTGDEDE
-1328 SSFLIESND
+1328 SFLIESND
-1337 TPNGITGYSK
+1337 AANKDGKPYSIYSK

-1373 NHNTGDFTDDWVG
+1373 NHNTGDFTDDWV
-1386 AGDITEDNVTGE
+1386 AVGDKTDDNVTGE
-1398 FINQGARFIFKDIEK
+1398 FINQGARFVFNAIDK
-1413 DSEATANE
+1413 DSQATANE
-1421 TIATSSVVVA
+1421 NIAASSVVVA

-1459 EVVSSDNAT
+1459 ETVSSDNAT

>member
-16 GSFPVAAQY
+16 GSFPVAAQF
-25 CPQDGEVPYRTRMVK
+25 CPTDGEVPYRTRFVK
-40 SAKLDNY
+40 AAALDDNISG
-47 FQDVY
+47 VK
-52 KINQEYYYQLEVNPP
+52 KINQEYYYQLEVNPE
-67 SLGLTEDK
+67 SLATAD
-75 EGTYVLVAERDYSTG
+75 GTTPTGTFVLVAERDYSTG
-90 KIYLTAQEVTKAT
+90 KIYLTAQEISKAT
-103 LTHSLWKIKVTDR
+103 LTHSLWQIKVTDR
-116 PANGRVYTY
+116 SANGRVYTY

-131 FELAFDHT
+131 YELAFDHT
-139 NALQRVGTQF
+139 NALLQNPLSTGADI
-149 IIPSDADKIA
+149 IIPTERDKTLNNDEYKNNKA
-159 ENENYKKNAAN
+159 NY
-170 FGWTYE
+170 GWLYE
-176 NKGLTDGC
+176 FDGLTDGC
-184 IDHWAWYTTED
+184 NDHWAWYTTED
-195 NGTAPLT
+195 NGTAELPY
-202 WKRVYSYFHN
+202 KKVYSYFHN
-212 KVDSVM
+212 GTDSVM
-218 TLRAVRLND
+218 ALRAARRDANINDVAKAVYDAVR
-227 RIGNVDKETYGDG
+227 
-240 VNFVSERPETA
+240 A
-251 RTKFEAGLS
+251 
-260 ETGLDGSKTGG
+260 DGSKVVKGLSDTSTGLNG
-271 WAIVAVKDSR
+271 EASGGYAIVAVKDSK
-281 ANAQDFIGGMNISG
+281 ANAQNWLGNVSKA
-295 VLEIRPVVA
+295 LEIRPVVA

-317 IDADGSFLTF
+317 VDADGSFLSF
-327 GQNNSEYI
+327 GQSGSQYI
-335 KYYDQWLDAANAD
+335 KNYADWKDAKEDA

-361 ETGDPLNIVEDAN
+361 ETGEPLNIVADAN

-386 AETLYGKEAT
+386 AESSEYSVLDRSKYGTGKELDSDKN
-396 NETSRGVLNRGNYDY
+396 NEF
-411 DIKENKDITTGG
+411 
-423 QNVYAG
+423 AG
-429 YDILLRT
+429 YNILLRT
-436 KDPKRQVGDQKE
+436 DDPIQEVNGDKQ

-470 EVKIQPYARIKEKAA
+470 EVKIQPYAWIKSGET
-485 TPDAKREVLLKAEP
+485 TPNAKRYVELKHENVLNHKTNLA
-499 RPAGYPDAL
+499 YPDAL

-536 TNDMKDRVP
+536 TAEMEARTP
-545 FEKTHLAD
+545 FEQTHLAD
-553 DVPGLWVNTVNEA
+553 DWSDKWVNTVN
-566 KAYETDPINA
+566 A
-576 AWMSNKAEGVPVALY
+576 ATSYADGGASKGTWMSNKYKGVPVALY

-610 SNAEAFV
+610 SNAEA
-617 ERYKAVVKPKAE
+617 YDANYAAIVKSE
-629 EGWMKNIN
+629 SGN
-637 PAYVTNNSEVNAYQ
+637 PAYVTNDYDQTVMPKRDGKNAYQ

-658 KFVHDYTHLTRATM
+658 KFNHGYTYLTRATM
-672 ASGVYFMNLA
+672 ASGVYFMNLD
-682 TNKFST
+682 TKKYST
-688 AQTEHRVNGAN
+688 AQTENRVNGVYI
-699 LVADMGGHVVYDVEE
+699 VADMGGHVVYDVEE

-728 VVETQPCLTGDELN
+728 VVEQQPCLEGDDVN
-742 YNENPTVRIYNREY
+742 ANENPTVRIYNREY
-756 GDLRKVP
+756 ADEL
-763 FFAGQL
+763 FAGQL

-781 HREYGWLAKGGQ
+781 HREYARLANGGQ
-793 QNVDKHKRYVYNC
+793 QNVDRHNWKKYNC

-836 FQHMYDMNAGKFLTV
+836 FQHMYDMNVANFLTV
-851 SDKNNNLRVG
+851 NDESNKVRLG
-861 DTGTSFEL
+861 SEGTSFEL

-875 VPVPD
+875 VPVRD
-880 STESIVNGEI
+880 KEQWYDVT
-890 VKKPTGTYHFAYVKE
+890 TGTWKTRDANTYHFDYVKE

-940 FVAINNQYK
+940 FVAIDNQYK
-949 YVVATEDEIMD
+949 YVVATEDEIND
-960 PKNHLSFA
+960 PNNHLSFA

-1025 VDPSDNEKLKT
+1025 VDPSDNENLKT

-1100 ATIADEYVNNDK
+1100 ATIESEYVNNSN
-1112 KALDIYTIERQGNE
+1112 KAIDLRTIERQGNE

-1131 SSSKEAQ
+1131 SSSNEAK

-1146 AENMN
+1146 AENMTL
-1151 KPTKNEGFYVDAV
+1151 PTNNEGFYVDAV
-1164 AKSMGTRMP
+1164 AKSMNTRMP
-1173 QYLFV
+1173 QYLLA
-1178 VAADSVPAYEY
+1178 VAADSVPAYTY
-1189 CDCGID
+1189 CNVTID
-1195 GHAQHGINSG
+1195 DRVNHGINHS
-1205 CGHSEKFAGYVDGR
+1205 CGHGEWFPGYVEGR
-1219 FMINYNDSV
+1219 FLVNFNDSI
-1228 QAAMIDKVTNAD
+1228 QSALIDKVTNAD

-1274 KEEAKD
+1274 KEASKD
-1280 GSGKYIIPTF
+1280 ASENGKMYINPLF
-1290 LSKDSLGK
+1290 LSEDSLGK

-1315 FRNTGDAEGENGE
+1315 FRNTGDDEG
-1328 SSFLIESND
+1328 SFLIESND
-1337 TPNGITGYSK
+1337 AANKDGKPYSLYSA
-1347 VGSFAGA
+1347 VGSYAGA

-1361 VPVLAKYYSNDG
+1361 VPVLAKYYNDNG
-1373 NHNTGDFTDDWVG
+1373 SHNTGDFTDDWV
-1386 AGDITEDNVTGE
+1386 AQGDKTNDNTTGE
-1398 FINQGARFIFKDIEK
+1398 FINQGARFVFNAIDK
-1413 DSEATANE
+1413 DSQATANE
-1421 TIATSSVVVA
+1421 AIATSSVIVA
-1431 GTNGAVV
+1431 GQDGAVV

-1459 EVVSSDNAT
+1459 EVLTSDNAQ

>member
-16 GSFPVAAQY
+16 GSFPVAAQF
-25 CPQDGEVPYRTRMVK
+25 CPTDGEVPYRTRLVK
-40 SAKLDNY
+40 AAALDDNISG
-47 FQDVY
+47 VK
-52 KINQEYYYQLEVNPP
+52 KINQEYYYQLEVNPV
-67 SLGLTEDK
+67 SLGLSEDAK
-75 EGTYVLVAERDYSTG
+75 GTYVLVAERDYSTG
-90 KIYLTAQEVTKAT
+90 KIYLTAQEISKAT

-116 PANGRVYTY
+116 SANGRVYTY

-139 NALQRVGTQF
+139 NALQRVNGDY
-149 IIPSDADKIA
+149 IIPATFDANDKNKA
-159 ENENYKKNAAN
+159 NY
-170 FGWTYE
+170 GWTYE

-184 IDHWAWYTTED
+184 IDNWAWYTTED
-195 NGTAPLT
+195 NGKNELPY
-202 WKRVYSYFHN
+202 KKVYSYFHN
-212 KVDSVM
+212 GTDSVM
-218 TLRAVRLND
+218 ALRAVRALSGANSD
-227 RIGNVDKETYGDG
+227 PSQDIPEATYGTG
-240 VNFVSERPETA
+240 NIVA
-251 RTKFEAGLS
+251 RLS
-260 ETGLDGSKTGG
+260 ENGLDAAANGG
-271 WAIVAVKDSR
+271 WAVVAVKDSK
-281 ANAQDFIGGMNISG
+281 ANAEDFLATIPGA
-295 VLEIRPVVA
+295 LQIRPVVA

-309 NAAEINSM
+309 DADEINSM
-317 IDADGSFLTF
+317 VDADGSFLSFTNHI
-327 GQNNSEYI
+327 GEY
-335 KYYDQWLDAANAD
+335 DAWGEAKNGN

-353 AKFTVLSP
+353 AKFTVLNP
-361 ETGDPLNIVEDAN
+361 ETGEPLNIVEDAN

-386 AETLYGKEAT
+386 AESIYENL
-396 NETSRGVLNRGNYDY
+396 SR
-411 DIKENKDITTGG
+411 ENSGSGTISSGASP
-423 QNVYAG
+423 YAG
-429 YDILLRT
+429 YNILLRT
-436 KDPKRQVGDQKE
+436 NEPIQQVGNEKQF
-448 YGYLYVSEHNYEGT
+448 GYLFVSEHNYEGT
-462 PTANYNGL
+462 PTGNYNGL
-470 EVKIQPYARIKEKAA
+470 EVKVQPYAWMLDADKG
-485 TPDAKREVLLKAEP
+485 TVNAKRNVALKAQK
-499 RPAGYPDAL
+499 RSSTMTSPDAL

-536 TNDMKDRVP
+536 TAEMEARTP
-545 FEKTHLAD
+545 FEQTHLALD
-553 DVPGLWVNTVNEA
+553 GSADWVNTVN
-566 KAYETDPINA
+566 A
-576 AWMSNKAEGVPVALY
+576 AVSYADGGASVGTWMSNKFAGVPVALY

-610 SNAEAFV
+610 SNAEAYDANYAAIAKT
-617 ERYKAVVKPKAE
+617 ES
-629 EGWMKNIN
+629 GN
-637 PAYVTNNSEVNAYQ
+637 PAYVTNAADKDYQ

-658 KFVHDYTHLTRATM
+658 KFNHDYTYLTRATM

-682 TNKFST
+682 TNKYST
-688 AQTEHRVNGAN
+688 AQTENRVNGAYI
-699 LVADMGGHVVYDVEE
+699 VADMGGHVVYDVEE

-728 VVETQPCLTGDELN
+728 VVETQPCLTGDDVN
-742 YNENPTVRIYNREY
+742 ANENPTVRIYNREY
-756 GDLRKVP
+756 AYPL
-763 FFAGQL
+763 FAGQL
-769 YTAGDGKFFTIN
+769 YTAGDGKFFTID
-781 HREYGWLAKGGQ
+781 HRHYGWLANGGQ
-793 QNVDKHKRYVYNC
+793 QNVDRHNWKNKRYNC
-806 ADTVTFAPVDVN
+806 ADTVTFAPVEVN

-851 SDKNNNLRVG
+851 SDKNNNVRVG

-875 VPVPD
+875 VPVQD
-880 STESIVNGEI
+880 SIQKYNTSTGKWDLVPGE
-890 VKKPTGTYHFAYVKE
+890 TYHFDYVKE

-991 YIKVNAQTE
+991 YIKVNAKTE
-1000 DDLKGLTKMTQP
+1000 DDLKGLTKMDQT
-1012 DEYGNDYDVYYKD
+1012 DEYGNEYDVYYKD
-1025 VDPSDNEKLKT
+1025 VDPSDNEKLET
-1036 DNNITGF
+1036 EDNPTGF

-1048 IIMVSMVKK
+1048 IIMVRMVKE
-1057 GENNYQVTGKL
+1057 GDENNYQVTGKL
-1068 GVEAVSLDTKVDEL
+1068 GVEAVSLDTKIDEL

-1337 TPNGITGYSK
+1337 AANKDGKPYSIYSK

-1398 FINQGARFIFKDIEK
+1398 FINQGARFIFKDIDK

-1421 TIATSSVVVA
+1421 EIATSSVVVA

-1468 IAAPQGVVVVSVD
+1468 IAAPAGIVVVSVD